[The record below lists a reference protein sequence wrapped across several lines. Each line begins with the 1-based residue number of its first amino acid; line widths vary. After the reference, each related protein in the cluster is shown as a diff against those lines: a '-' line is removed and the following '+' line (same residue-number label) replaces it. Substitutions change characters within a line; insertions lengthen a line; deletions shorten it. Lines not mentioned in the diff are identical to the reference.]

1 MNIKKMSIFFL
12 AALVSATT
20 FLSCNVKED
29 NGGGSDK
36 EPEKPTLTE
45 IKFKA
50 ELPDAPA
57 GFKTTWSAGDEI
69 VVYSV
74 KGNFTSKET
83 MKATDVTS
91 DGKTATF
98 VSSGKLLK
106 EAEYFYGMLKDCGVK
121 GFKLKQYWSTD
132 NMDRCRDAVPSV
144 TVAGCDKNDMT
155 LKFQNMFSL
164 LSMTVTNPDTKYVRV
179 SGNNGEVIN
188 KNAFIAFA
196 DYTLSDNPSPDFEST
211 VSIRKYVN
219 GAGTYHIG
227 LRPDLLLNS
236 GYTIVA
242 CDASDNVIGRI
253 ASYETLETQPGKVY
267 NAGEIEALRE
277 LSPVFDESKIALSL
291 AAISDV
297 HIEGSSD
304 AYANKFTAALN
315 QLKAKAAEN
324 DANGIDGVL
333 VAGDLIQKAEV
344 TMAQN
349 FKALYEEVF
358 NPTDVPMIYT
368 VGNHDMNPKYDWTPS
383 TVAQSVAMA
392 NTFGD
397 DYFKTDIDNTMR
409 NNYEARHCV
418 IGGYHILAVTPNG
431 DQPITY
437 SPNVITWLDQQLD
450 AITKTDPNRYVIVLT
465 HPMIYNTIYGSLL
478 GEDGGVWTSTLPN
491 YWATR
496 VLTGVLEK
504 YPQVVSFHGHLHF
517 PINDP
522 RSLWQGKW
530 TALGCGSTRYMA
542 IEPAGWE
549 GISNTPTVMND
560 ANNFSQGYLVQFD
573 VNGNMRIVKMDF
585 FNNGTI
591 GEPYVMQY
599 PDAAGANLAKYNN
612 VTRKAANQAP
622 TMSTIEAK
630 DVKDNEAAS
639 VTFAAGKD
647 DEFVHHYVI
656 TLSKGGN
663 VVATKKILADFYLHP
678 NTSEMKSSWTYGFG
692 TLSESGQY
700 TVSVVAVDSWDA
712 ESAPVTATFNCGDV
726 TPSEKVDKWVD
737 DAAGSQAISASG
749 TPTGGDGW
757 LTYADGKVSWTA
769 NTTGHPRTSTLTFEN
784 GSSFKLTQIAPAD
797 FKGGWKFTTKIFAGA
812 GASAK
817 AADPGVMSVTFVD
830 PLKPA
835 TLKDVDGVE
844 HTNNIGLKG
853 LFFDTILD
861 ACVDIN
867 YEAETARIGFFL
879 DARDGSGQA
888 VNGKYAA
895 YIPGIATRTDKAW
908 SSPWQYAE
916 TELGDP
922 DYVWFWFS
930 VSEDFNTIQY
940 TNRTENTPV
949 EFQTLTQYLNKTM
962 NQICAISVVLS
973 DTNVFNHSTVSTTGN
988 KGIGVY
994 SNVFQCNPKGHVGEF
1009 FTRK

>member
-164 LSMTVTNPDTKYVRV
+164 LSVTVTNPDTKYVRV

-267 NAGEIEALRE
+267 NAGEIEAPRE

-304 AYANKFTAALN
+304 AYANKFTSALN
-315 QLKAKAAEN
+315 QLKVKAAES
-324 DANGIDGVL
+324 DANGIDGVM
-333 VAGDLIQKAEV
+333 VVGDLIQRAEI

-349 FKALYEEVF
+349 FKALYEDVF
-358 NPTDVPMIYT
+358 KPTEVPMIYT
-368 VGNHDMNPKYDWTPS
+368 IGNHDMNPKYDWTPS

-397 DYFKTDIDNTMR
+397 EYFKTDIDNTMR

-573 VNGNMRIVKMDF
+573 VNGNMRVVKMDF

-622 TMSTIEAK
+622 TMSTIDVK
-630 DVKDNEAAS
+630 DVKEAETAS

-647 DEFVHHYVI
+647 DEFVHHYIV
-656 TLSKGGN
+656 TLFKAGN

-678 NTSEMKSSWTYGFG
+678 KTSEMKSSWTVDFG

-700 TVSVVAVDSWDA
+700 TVTVVAVDSWDA
-712 ESAPVTATFNCGDV
+712 ESAPVSATFNCGDV
-726 TPSEKVDKWVD
+726 TPSEKVELWENDKSGSRELSGPVAD
-737 DAAGSQAISASG
+737 NGKTAGVG
-749 TPTGGDGW
+749 GW
-757 LTYADGKVSWTA
+757 LSYKDGVASWTE
-769 NTTGHPRTSTLTFEN
+769 NTTGAPRTATLELSN
-784 GSSFKLTQIAPAD
+784 GSKITVNQVEAKDLAGNYTFYNYSFKAT
-797 FKGGWKFTTKIFAGA
+797 GVSNTKIVNNDKRQHETTVEFKAVENPEILNGHVHNLDLVGLYLDFAVP
-812 GASAK
+812 ASLEIV
-817 AADPGVMSVTFVD
+817 DGTPVIYTYMSLDYQKVSNGSEVACITELINTTGYGKGYFA
-830 PLKPA
+830 PLKFG
-835 TLKDVDGVE
+835 VDGCN
-844 HTNNIGLKG
+844 HAWIGWG
-853 LFFDTILD
+853 
-861 ACVDIN
+861 VDDIFGSPKFG
-867 YEAETARIGFFL
+867 IGTGAQRL
-879 DARDGSGQA
+879 
-888 VNGKYAA
+888 
-895 YIPGIATRTDKAW
+895 
-908 SSPWQYAE
+908 
-916 TELGDP
+916 
-922 DYVWFWFS
+922 
-930 VSEDFNTIQY
+930 VSEGMYCCGFSFVTKGYKEGGYTTIYQFNYNNKWTY
-940 TNRTENTPV
+940 NGTNGGGY
-949 EFQTLTQYLNKTM
+949 FAK
-962 NQICAISVVLS
+962 
-973 DTNVFNHSTVSTTGN
+973 
-988 KGIGVY
+988 K
-994 SNVFQCNPKGHVGEF
+994 
-1009 FTRK
+1009 

>member
-1 MNIKKMSIFFL
+1 M
-12 AALVSATT
+12 VSATT

-164 LSMTVTNPDTKYVRV
+164 LSVTVTNPDTKYVRV

-267 NAGEIEALRE
+267 NAGEIEAPRE

-549 GISNTPTVMND
+549 GISSTPTVMND

-622 TMSTIEAK
+622 TMSTIEVK
-630 DVKDNEAAS
+630 DVKEAETAS

-647 DEFVHHYVI
+647 DEFVHHYIV
-656 TLSKGGN
+656 TLSKAGN

-692 TLSESGQY
+692 ALESGQY

-812 GASAK
+812 GASVK

-908 SSPWQYAE
+908 ASPWQYAE

-922 DYVWFWFS
+922 DYVWFWFTI
-930 VSEDFNTIQY
+930 SEDFNTIMY
-940 TNRTENTPV
+940 TNRTEKTPV

-994 SNVFQCNPKGHVGEF
+994 TNVFQCNPKGNVGEF

>member
-164 LSMTVTNPDTKYVRV
+164 LSVTVTNPDTKYVRV

-267 NAGEIEALRE
+267 NAGEIEAPRE

-549 GISNTPTVMND
+549 GISSTPTVMND

-622 TMSTIEAK
+622 TMSTIDVK
-630 DVKDNEAAS
+630 DVKEAETAS

-647 DEFVHHYVI
+647 DEFVHHYIV
-656 TLSKGGN
+656 TLSKAGN

-678 NTSEMKSSWTYGFG
+678 KTSEMKSSWTVDFG

-700 TVSVVAVDSWDA
+700 TVTVVAVDSWDA
-712 ESAPVTATFNCGDV
+712 ESAPVSATFNCGDV
-726 TPSEKVDKWVD
+726 TPSEKVELWENDKSGSRELSGPVAD
-737 DAAGSQAISASG
+737 NGKTAGVG
-749 TPTGGDGW
+749 GW
-757 LTYADGKVSWTA
+757 LSYKDGVASWTE
-769 NTTGHPRTSTLTFEN
+769 NTTGAPRTATLELSN
-784 GSSFKLTQIAPAD
+784 GSKITVNQVEAKDLAGNYTFYNYSFKTT
-797 FKGGWKFTTKIFAGA
+797 GVSNTKIVNQNGRQHETAVEFKTVASPETINGHVHNLDLVGLYLDFAVP
-812 GASAK
+812 ASFEIVNGT
-817 AADPGVMSVTFVD
+817 PVLYTYMSLDYQKVSNGTEVACITQLTNTVTYGSHNFA
-830 PLKPA
+830 PLKFGVNDCNYA
-835 TLKDVDGVE
+835 WIGWGLYDVFG
-844 HTNNIGLKG
+844 TPKFGLG
-853 LFFDTILD
+853 TGDQRLVSTGMY
-861 ACVDIN
+861 CC
-867 YEAETARIGFFL
+867 GFSFVV
-879 DARDGSGQA
+879 RGYA
-888 VNGKYAA
+888 VGKYATI
-895 YIPGIATRTDKAW
+895 Y
-908 SSPWQYAE
+908 Q
-916 TELGDP
+916 
-922 DYVWFWFS
+922 
-930 VSEDFNTIQY
+930 FNYNNSWTY
-940 TNRTENTPV
+940 NGT
-949 EFQTLTQYLNKTM
+949 
-962 NQICAISVVLS
+962 
-973 DTNVFNHSTVSTTGN
+973 
-988 KGIGVY
+988 KGGGY
-994 SNVFQCNPKGHVGEF
+994 FAK
-1009 FTRK
+1009 K

>member
-1 MNIKKMSIFFL
+1 MSIFFL

-91 DGKTATF
+91 DGKIATF
-98 VSSGKLLK
+98 VSTGKLLK
-106 EAEYFYGMLKDCGVK
+106 EAEYFYGMLKDCGIK

-164 LSMTVTNPDTKYVRV
+164 LSVTVTNPDTKYVKV

-242 CDASDNVIGRI
+242 CDASDNVIGRV
-253 ASYETLETQPGKVY
+253 ASYETLETEPGKVY
-267 NAGEIEALRE
+267 NAGEIEAPHE

-315 QLKAKAAEN
+315 QLKAKAAES

-333 VAGDLIQKAEV
+333 VVGDLIQRAEI

-349 FKALYEEVF
+349 FKALYEDVF
-358 NPTDVPMIYT
+358 KPTEVPMIYT
-368 VGNHDMNPKYDWTPS
+368 IGNHDMNPKYDWTPS

-397 DYFKTDIDNTMR
+397 EYFKTDIDNTMR

-549 GISNTPTVMND
+549 GISSTPTVMND

-656 TLSKGGN
+656 TLSKAGN
-663 VVATKKILADFYLHP
+663 VAATKKILADFYLHP
-678 NTSEMKSSWTYGFG
+678 KTSEMKSSWTVDFG

-700 TVSVVAVDSWDA
+700 TVTVVAVDSWDA
-712 ESAPVTATFNCGDV
+712 ESAPVSATFNCGDV
-726 TPSEKVDKWVD
+726 TPSEKVELWENDKSGSRELSGPVAD
-737 DAAGSQAISASG
+737 NGKTAGVG
-749 TPTGGDGW
+749 GW
-757 LTYADGKVSWTA
+757 LSYKDGVASWTE
-769 NTTGHPRTSTLTFEN
+769 NTTGAPRTATLELSN
-784 GSSFKLTQIAPAD
+784 GSKITVNQVEAKDLAGNYTFYNYSFKAT
-797 FKGGWKFTTKIFAGA
+797 GVSNTKIVNNDKRQHETTVEFKAVENPEILNGHVHNLDLVGLYLDFAVP
-812 GASAK
+812 ASLEIV
-817 AADPGVMSVTFVD
+817 DGTPVIYTYMSLDYQKVSNGSEVACITELTNTTGYGKGYFA
-830 PLKPA
+830 PLKFG
-835 TLKDVDGVE
+835 VDGCN
-844 HTNNIGLKG
+844 HAWIGWG
-853 LFFDTILD
+853 
-861 ACVDIN
+861 VDDIFGSPKFG
-867 YEAETARIGFFL
+867 IGTGAQRL
-879 DARDGSGQA
+879 
-888 VNGKYAA
+888 
-895 YIPGIATRTDKAW
+895 
-908 SSPWQYAE
+908 
-916 TELGDP
+916 
-922 DYVWFWFS
+922 
-930 VSEDFNTIQY
+930 VSEGMYCCGFSFVTKGYKEGGYTTIYQFNYNNKWTY
-940 TNRTENTPV
+940 NGTNGGGY
-949 EFQTLTQYLNKTM
+949 FAK
-962 NQICAISVVLS
+962 
-973 DTNVFNHSTVSTTGN
+973 
-988 KGIGVY
+988 K
-994 SNVFQCNPKGHVGEF
+994 
-1009 FTRK
+1009 

>member
-1 MNIKKMSIFFL
+1 MSIFFL

-98 VSSGKLLK
+98 VSTGKLLK

-164 LSMTVTNPDTKYVRV
+164 LSVTVTNPDTKYVRV

-267 NAGEIEALRE
+267 NAGEIEAPRE

-304 AYANKFTAALN
+304 AYANKFTSALN
-315 QLKAKAAEN
+315 QLKVKAAES
-324 DANGIDGVL
+324 DANGIDGVM
-333 VAGDLIQKAEV
+333 VVGDLIQRAEI

-349 FKALYEEVF
+349 FKALYEDVF
-358 NPTDVPMIYT
+358 KPTEVPMIYT
-368 VGNHDMNPKYDWTPS
+368 IGNHDMNPKYDWTPS

-397 DYFKTDIDNTMR
+397 EYFKTDIDNTMR

-549 GISNTPTVMND
+549 GISSTPTVMND

-622 TMSTIEAK
+622 TMSTIDVE
-630 DVKDNEAAS
+630 DVKEAETAS

-647 DEFVHHYVI
+647 DEFVHHYIV
-656 TLSKGGN
+656 TLSKAGN

-678 NTSEMKSSWTYGFG
+678 KTSEMKSSWTVDFG

-700 TVSVVAVDSWDA
+700 TVTVVAVDSWDA
-712 ESAPVTATFNCGDV
+712 ESAPVSATFNCGDV
-726 TPSEKVDKWVD
+726 TPSEKVELWKDDKSGSRELSGPVAD
-737 DAAGSQAISASG
+737 NGKTAGVG
-749 TPTGGDGW
+749 GW
-757 LTYADGKVSWTA
+757 LSYKDGVASWTE
-769 NTTGHPRTSTLTFEN
+769 NTTGAPRTATLELSN
-784 GSSFKLTQIAPAD
+784 GSKITVNQVEAKDLAGNYTFYNYSFKAT
-797 FKGGWKFTTKIFAGA
+797 GVSNTKIVNNDKRQHETTVEFKAVENPEILNGHVHNLDLVGLYLDFAVP
-812 GASAK
+812 ASLEIV
-817 AADPGVMSVTFVD
+817 DGTPVIYTYMSLDYQKVSNGSEVACITELTNTTGYGKGYFA
-830 PLKPA
+830 PLKFG
-835 TLKDVDGVE
+835 VDGCN
-844 HTNNIGLKG
+844 HAWIGWGVDDIFGSPKFG
-853 LFFDTILD
+853 LGTGAQRL
-861 ACVDIN
+861 
-867 YEAETARIGFFL
+867 
-879 DARDGSGQA
+879 
-888 VNGKYAA
+888 
-895 YIPGIATRTDKAW
+895 
-908 SSPWQYAE
+908 
-916 TELGDP
+916 
-922 DYVWFWFS
+922 
-930 VSEDFNTIQY
+930 VSEGMYCCGFSFVTKGYKEGGYTTIYQFNYNNKWTY
-940 TNRTENTPV
+940 NGTNGGGY
-949 EFQTLTQYLNKTM
+949 FAK
-962 NQICAISVVLS
+962 
-973 DTNVFNHSTVSTTGN
+973 
-988 KGIGVY
+988 K
-994 SNVFQCNPKGHVGEF
+994 
-1009 FTRK
+1009 

>member
-1 MNIKKMSIFFL
+1 MSIFFL

-98 VSSGKLLK
+98 VSTGKLLK
-106 EAEYFYGMLKDCGVK
+106 EAEYFYGMLKDCGIK

-164 LSMTVTNPDTKYVRV
+164 LSVTVTNPDTKYVKV

-267 NAGEIEALRE
+267 NAGEIEAPRE

-304 AYANKFTAALN
+304 AYANKFTSALN
-315 QLKAKAAEN
+315 QLKVKAAES
-324 DANGIDGVL
+324 DANGIDGVM
-333 VAGDLIQKAEV
+333 VVGDLIQRAEI

-349 FKALYEEVF
+349 FKALYEDVF
-358 NPTDVPMIYT
+358 KPTEVPMIYT
-368 VGNHDMNPKYDWTPS
+368 IGNHDMNPKYDWTPS

-397 DYFKTDIDNTMR
+397 EYFKTDIDNTMR

-549 GISNTPTVMND
+549 GISSTPTVMND

-726 TPSEKVDKWVD
+726 TPSEKVELWEDDKSGSRELSGPVAD
-737 DAAGSQAISASG
+737 NGKTAGVG
-749 TPTGGDGW
+749 GW
-757 LTYADGKVSWTA
+757 LSYKDGVAYWTE
-769 NTTGHPRTSTLTFEN
+769 NTTGAPRTATLELSN
-784 GSSFKLTQIAPAD
+784 GSKITVNQVEAKDLAGNYTFYNYSFKAT
-797 FKGGWKFTTKIFAGA
+797 GVSNTKIVNNDKRQHETTVEFKAVENPEILNGHVHNLDLVGMYLDFAVP
-812 GASAK
+812 ASLEIV
-817 AADPGVMSVTFVD
+817 DGTPVIYTYMSLDYQKVSNGSEVACITELTNTTGYGKGYFA
-830 PLKPA
+830 PLKFG
-835 TLKDVDGVE
+835 VDGCN
-844 HTNNIGLKG
+844 HAWIGWGVDDIFGSPKFG
-853 LFFDTILD
+853 LGTGAQRL
-861 ACVDIN
+861 
-867 YEAETARIGFFL
+867 
-879 DARDGSGQA
+879 
-888 VNGKYAA
+888 
-895 YIPGIATRTDKAW
+895 
-908 SSPWQYAE
+908 
-916 TELGDP
+916 
-922 DYVWFWFS
+922 
-930 VSEDFNTIQY
+930 VSEGMYCCGFSFVTKGYKEGGYTTIYQFNYNNKWTY
-940 TNRTENTPV
+940 NGTNGGGY
-949 EFQTLTQYLNKTM
+949 FAK
-962 NQICAISVVLS
+962 
-973 DTNVFNHSTVSTTGN
+973 
-988 KGIGVY
+988 K
-994 SNVFQCNPKGHVGEF
+994 
-1009 FTRK
+1009 

>member
-1 MNIKKMSIFFL
+1 MNIKKMSIFIL

-98 VSSGKLLK
+98 VSTGKLLK

-164 LSMTVTNPDTKYVRV
+164 LSVTVTNPDTKYVRV

-267 NAGEIEALRE
+267 NAGEIEAPRE

-304 AYANKFTAALN
+304 AYANKFTSALN
-315 QLKAKAAEN
+315 QLKVKAAES
-324 DANGIDGVL
+324 DANGIDGVM
-333 VAGDLIQKAEV
+333 VVGDLIQRAEI
-344 TMAQN
+344 TMTQN
-349 FKALYEEVF
+349 FKALYEDVF
-358 NPTDVPMIYT
+358 KPTEVPMIYT
-368 VGNHDMNPKYDWTPS
+368 IGNHDMNPKYDWTPS

-549 GISNTPTVMND
+549 GISSTPTVMND

-622 TMSTIEAK
+622 TMSTIDVK
-630 DVKDNEAAS
+630 DVKEAETAS

-647 DEFVHHYVI
+647 DEFVHHYIV
-656 TLSKGGN
+656 TLSKAGN

-678 NTSEMKSSWTYGFG
+678 KTSEMKSSWTVDFG

-700 TVSVVAVDSWDA
+700 TVTVVAVDSWDA
-712 ESAPVTATFNCGDV
+712 ESAPVSATFNCGDV
-726 TPSEKVDKWVD
+726 TPSEKVELWKDDKSGSRELSGPVAD
-737 DAAGSQAISASG
+737 NGKTAGVG
-749 TPTGGDGW
+749 GW
-757 LTYADGKVSWTA
+757 LSYKDGVASWTE
-769 NTTGHPRTSTLTFEN
+769 NTTGAPRTATLELSN
-784 GSSFKLTQIAPAD
+784 GSKITVNQVEAKDLAGNYTFYNYSFKAT
-797 FKGGWKFTTKIFAGA
+797 GVSNTKIVNNDKRQHETTVEFKAVENPEILHGHVHNLDLVGLYLDFAVP
-812 GASAK
+812 ASLEIV
-817 AADPGVMSVTFVD
+817 DGTPVIYTYMSLDYQKVSNGSEVACITELTNTTGYGKGYFA
-830 PLKPA
+830 PLKFG
-835 TLKDVDGVE
+835 VDGCN
-844 HTNNIGLKG
+844 HAWIGWG
-853 LFFDTILD
+853 
-861 ACVDIN
+861 VDDIFGSPKFG
-867 YEAETARIGFFL
+867 IGTGTQRL
-879 DARDGSGQA
+879 
-888 VNGKYAA
+888 
-895 YIPGIATRTDKAW
+895 
-908 SSPWQYAE
+908 
-916 TELGDP
+916 
-922 DYVWFWFS
+922 
-930 VSEDFNTIQY
+930 VSEGMYCCGFSFVTKGYKEGGYTTIYQFNYNNKWTY
-940 TNRTENTPV
+940 NGTNGGGY
-949 EFQTLTQYLNKTM
+949 FAK
-962 NQICAISVVLS
+962 
-973 DTNVFNHSTVSTTGN
+973 
-988 KGIGVY
+988 K
-994 SNVFQCNPKGHVGEF
+994 
-1009 FTRK
+1009 

>member
-1 MNIKKMSIFFL
+1 MSIFIL

-57 GFKTTWSAGDEI
+57 GFKTTWSEGDEI

-74 KGNFTSKET
+74 EGNFTSKET

-98 VSSGKLLK
+98 VSTGKLLK
-106 EAEYFYGMLKDCGVK
+106 EAEYFYGMLKDCGIK

-164 LSMTVTNPDTKYVRV
+164 LSVTVTNPDTKYVKV

-267 NAGEIEALRE
+267 NAGEIEAPRE

-304 AYANKFTAALN
+304 AYANKFTSALN
-315 QLKAKAAEN
+315 QLKVKAAES
-324 DANGIDGVL
+324 DANGIDGVM
-333 VAGDLIQKAEV
+333 VVGDLIQRAEI

-349 FKALYEEVF
+349 FKALYEDVF
-358 NPTDVPMIYT
+358 KPTEVPMIYT
-368 VGNHDMNPKYDWTPS
+368 IGNHDMNPKYDWTPS

-397 DYFKTDIDNTMR
+397 EYFKTDIDNTMR

-549 GISNTPTVMND
+549 GISSTPTVMND

-622 TMSTIEAK
+622 TMSTIDVE
-630 DVKDNEAAS
+630 DVKEAETAS

-647 DEFVHHYVI
+647 DEFVHHYIV
-656 TLSKGGN
+656 TLSKAGN

-678 NTSEMKSSWTYGFG
+678 KTSEMKSSWTVDFG

-700 TVSVVAVDSWDA
+700 TVTVVAVDSWDA
-712 ESAPVTATFNCGDV
+712 ESAPVSATFNCGDV
-726 TPSEKVDKWVD
+726 TPSEKVELWKDDKSGSRELSGPVAD
-737 DAAGSQAISASG
+737 NGKTAGVG
-749 TPTGGDGW
+749 GW
-757 LTYADGKVSWTA
+757 LSYKDGVASWTE
-769 NTTGHPRTSTLTFEN
+769 NTTGAPRTATLELSN
-784 GSSFKLTQIAPAD
+784 GSKITVNQVEAKDLAGNYTFYNYSFKAT
-797 FKGGWKFTTKIFAGA
+797 GVSNTKIVNNDKRQHETTVEFKAVENPEILNGHVHNLDLVGLYLDFAVP
-812 GASAK
+812 ASLEIV
-817 AADPGVMSVTFVD
+817 DGTPVIYTYMSLDYQKVSNGSEVACITELTNTTGYGKGYFA
-830 PLKPA
+830 PLKFG
-835 TLKDVDGVE
+835 VDGCN
-844 HTNNIGLKG
+844 HAWIGWGVDDIFGSPKFG
-853 LFFDTILD
+853 LGTGAQRL
-861 ACVDIN
+861 
-867 YEAETARIGFFL
+867 
-879 DARDGSGQA
+879 
-888 VNGKYAA
+888 
-895 YIPGIATRTDKAW
+895 
-908 SSPWQYAE
+908 
-916 TELGDP
+916 
-922 DYVWFWFS
+922 
-930 VSEDFNTIQY
+930 VSEGMYCCGFSFVTKGYKEGGYTTIYQFNYNNKWTY
-940 TNRTENTPV
+940 NGTNGGGY
-949 EFQTLTQYLNKTM
+949 FAK
-962 NQICAISVVLS
+962 
-973 DTNVFNHSTVSTTGN
+973 
-988 KGIGVY
+988 K
-994 SNVFQCNPKGHVGEF
+994 
-1009 FTRK
+1009 

>member
-164 LSMTVTNPDTKYVRV
+164 LSVTVTNPDTKYVWV

-267 NAGEIEALRE
+267 NAGEIEAPRE

-397 DYFKTDIDNTMR
+397 EYFKTDIDNTMR

-549 GISNTPTVMND
+549 GISSTPTVMND

-573 VNGNMRIVKMDF
+573 VNGNMRIVRMDF

-630 DVKDNEAAS
+630 DVKDTDAAS

-647 DEFVHHYVI
+647 DEFVHHYIV
-656 TLSKGGN
+656 TLSKAGN

-692 TLSESGQY
+692 ALESGQY

-908 SSPWQYAE
+908 ASPWQYAE

-922 DYVWFWFS
+922 DYVWFWFTI
-930 VSEDFNTIQY
+930 SEDFNTIMY
-940 TNRTENTPV
+940 TNRTEKTPV

>member
-1 MNIKKMSIFFL
+1 MSIFFL

-164 LSMTVTNPDTKYVRV
+164 LSVTVTNPDTKYVRV

-267 NAGEIEALRE
+267 NAGEIEAPRE

-304 AYANKFTAALN
+304 AYANKFTSALN
-315 QLKAKAAEN
+315 QLKVKAAES
-324 DANGIDGVL
+324 DANGIDGVM
-333 VAGDLIQKAEV
+333 VVGDLIQRAEI

-349 FKALYEEVF
+349 FKALYEDVF
-358 NPTDVPMIYT
+358 KPTEVPMIYT
-368 VGNHDMNPKYDWTPS
+368 IGNHDMNPKYDWTPS

-397 DYFKTDIDNTMR
+397 EYFKTDIDNTMR

-573 VNGNMRIVKMDF
+573 VNGNMRVVKMDF

-726 TPSEKVDKWVD
+726 TPSEKVELWEDDKSGSRELSGPVAD
-737 DAAGSQAISASG
+737 NGKTAGVG
-749 TPTGGDGW
+749 GW
-757 LTYADGKVSWTA
+757 LSYKDGVAYWTE
-769 NTTGHPRTSTLTFEN
+769 NTTGAPRTATLELSN
-784 GSSFKLTQIAPAD
+784 GSKITVNQVEAKDLAGNYTFYNYSFKAT
-797 FKGGWKFTTKIFAGA
+797 GVSNTKIVNNDKRQHETTVEFKAVENPEILNGHVHNLDLVGMYLDFAVP
-812 GASAK
+812 ASLEIV
-817 AADPGVMSVTFVD
+817 DGTPVIYTYMSLDYQKVSNGSEVACITELTNTTGYGKGYFA
-830 PLKPA
+830 PLKFG
-835 TLKDVDGVE
+835 VDGCN
-844 HTNNIGLKG
+844 HAWIGWGVDDIFGSPKFG
-853 LFFDTILD
+853 LGTGAQRL
-861 ACVDIN
+861 
-867 YEAETARIGFFL
+867 
-879 DARDGSGQA
+879 
-888 VNGKYAA
+888 
-895 YIPGIATRTDKAW
+895 
-908 SSPWQYAE
+908 
-916 TELGDP
+916 
-922 DYVWFWFS
+922 
-930 VSEDFNTIQY
+930 VSEGMYCCGFSFVTKGYKEGGYTTIYQFNYNNKWTY
-940 TNRTENTPV
+940 NGTNGGGY
-949 EFQTLTQYLNKTM
+949 FAK
-962 NQICAISVVLS
+962 
-973 DTNVFNHSTVSTTGN
+973 
-988 KGIGVY
+988 K
-994 SNVFQCNPKGHVGEF
+994 
-1009 FTRK
+1009 

>member
-1 MNIKKMSIFFL
+1 MSIFFL

-98 VSSGKLLK
+98 VSTGKLLK
-106 EAEYFYGMLKDCGVK
+106 EAEYFYGMLKDCGIK

-164 LSMTVTNPDTKYVRV
+164 LSVTVTNPDTKYVKV

-267 NAGEIEALRE
+267 NAGEIEAPRE

-304 AYANKFTAALN
+304 AYANKFTSALN
-315 QLKAKAAEN
+315 QLKVKAAES
-324 DANGIDGVL
+324 DANGIDGVM
-333 VAGDLIQKAEV
+333 VVGDLIQRAEI

-349 FKALYEEVF
+349 FKALYEDVF
-358 NPTDVPMIYT
+358 KPTEVPMIYT
-368 VGNHDMNPKYDWTPS
+368 IGNHDMNPKYDWTPS

-397 DYFKTDIDNTMR
+397 EYFKTDIDNTMR

-549 GISNTPTVMND
+549 GISSTPTVMND

-630 DVKDNEAAS
+630 DVKEAETAS

-647 DEFVHHYVI
+647 DEFVHHYIV
-656 TLSKGGN
+656 TLSKAGN

-678 NTSEMKSSWTYGFG
+678 KTSEMKSSWTVDFG

-700 TVSVVAVDSWDA
+700 TVTVVAVDSWDA
-712 ESAPVTATFNCGDV
+712 ESAPVSATFNCGDV
-726 TPSEKVDKWVD
+726 TPSEKVELWKDDKSGSRELSGPVAD
-737 DAAGSQAISASG
+737 NGKTAGVG
-749 TPTGGDGW
+749 GW
-757 LTYADGKVSWTA
+757 LSYKDGVASWTE
-769 NTTGHPRTSTLTFEN
+769 NTTGAPRTATLELSN
-784 GSSFKLTQIAPAD
+784 GSKITVNQVEAKDLAGNYTFYNYSFKAT
-797 FKGGWKFTTKIFAGA
+797 GVSNTKIVNNGKRQHETTVEFKAVENPEILNGHVHNLDLVGLYLDFAVP
-812 GASAK
+812 ASLEIV
-817 AADPGVMSVTFVD
+817 DGTPVIYTYMSLDYQKVSNGSEVACITELTNTTGYGKGYFA
-830 PLKPA
+830 PLKFG
-835 TLKDVDGVE
+835 VDGCN
-844 HTNNIGLKG
+844 HAWIGWG
-853 LFFDTILD
+853 
-861 ACVDIN
+861 VDDIFGSPKFG
-867 YEAETARIGFFL
+867 IGTSAQRL
-879 DARDGSGQA
+879 
-888 VNGKYAA
+888 
-895 YIPGIATRTDKAW
+895 
-908 SSPWQYAE
+908 
-916 TELGDP
+916 
-922 DYVWFWFS
+922 
-930 VSEDFNTIQY
+930 VSEGMYCCGFSFVTKGYKEGGYTTIYPFNYNNKWTY
-940 TNRTENTPV
+940 NGTNGGGY
-949 EFQTLTQYLNKTM
+949 FAK
-962 NQICAISVVLS
+962 
-973 DTNVFNHSTVSTTGN
+973 
-988 KGIGVY
+988 K
-994 SNVFQCNPKGHVGEF
+994 
-1009 FTRK
+1009 

>member
-164 LSMTVTNPDTKYVRV
+164 LSVTVTNPDTKYVRV

-267 NAGEIEALRE
+267 NAGEIEAPRE

-368 VGNHDMNPKYDWTPS
+368 IGNHDMNPKYDWTPS

-397 DYFKTDIDNTMR
+397 EYFKTDIDNTMR

-549 GISNTPTVMND
+549 GISSTPTVMND

-573 VNGNMRIVKMDF
+573 VNGNMRIVRMDF

-630 DVKDNEAAS
+630 DVKDTDAAS

-647 DEFVHHYVI
+647 DEFVHHYIV
-656 TLSKGGN
+656 TLSKAGN

-692 TLSESGQY
+692 ALESGQY

-726 TPSEKVDKWVD
+726 TPSEKIDKWVD

-797 FKGGWKFTTKIFAGA
+797 FKGGWKFTSKIFAGA

-908 SSPWQYAE
+908 ASPWQYAE

-922 DYVWFWFS
+922 DYVWFWFTI
-930 VSEDFNTIQY
+930 SEDFNTIMY
-940 TNRTENTPV
+940 TNRTEKTPV
-949 EFQTLTQYLNKTM
+949 EFQTLTQYSNKTM

-994 SNVFQCNPKGHVGEF
+994 TNVFQCNPKGNVGEF

>member
-164 LSMTVTNPDTKYVRV
+164 LSVTVTNPDTKYVRV

-267 NAGEIEALRE
+267 NAGEIEAPRE

-573 VNGNMRIVKMDF
+573 VNGNMRVVKMDF

-678 NTSEMKSSWTYGFG
+678 NTSEMKSSWTVDFG

-700 TVSVVAVDSWDA
+700 TVTVVAVDSWDA

-726 TPSEKVDKWVD
+726 TPSEKVELWKDDKSGSRELSGPVAD
-737 DAAGSQAISASG
+737 NGKTAGVG
-749 TPTGGDGW
+749 GW
-757 LTYADGKVSWTA
+757 LSYKDGVASWTE
-769 NTTGHPRTSTLTFEN
+769 NTTGAPRTATLELSN
-784 GSSFKLTQIAPAD
+784 GSKITVNQVEAKDLAGNYTFYNYSFKAT
-797 FKGGWKFTTKIFAGA
+797 GVSNTKIVNNDKRQHETTVEFKAVENPEILNGHVHNLDLVGLYLDFAVP
-812 GASAK
+812 ASLEIV
-817 AADPGVMSVTFVD
+817 DGTPVIYTYMSLDYQKVSNGSEVACITELTNTTGYGKGYFA
-830 PLKPA
+830 PLKFG
-835 TLKDVDGVE
+835 VDGCN
-844 HTNNIGLKG
+844 HAWIGWGVDDIFGSPKFG
-853 LFFDTILD
+853 LGTGAQRL
-861 ACVDIN
+861 
-867 YEAETARIGFFL
+867 
-879 DARDGSGQA
+879 
-888 VNGKYAA
+888 
-895 YIPGIATRTDKAW
+895 
-908 SSPWQYAE
+908 
-916 TELGDP
+916 
-922 DYVWFWFS
+922 
-930 VSEDFNTIQY
+930 VSEGMYCCGFSFVTKGYEEGGYTTIYQFNYNNKWTY
-940 TNRTENTPV
+940 NGTNGGGY
-949 EFQTLTQYLNKTM
+949 FAK
-962 NQICAISVVLS
+962 
-973 DTNVFNHSTVSTTGN
+973 
-988 KGIGVY
+988 K
-994 SNVFQCNPKGHVGEF
+994 
-1009 FTRK
+1009 

>member
-1 MNIKKMSIFFL
+1 MSIFFL

-164 LSMTVTNPDTKYVRV
+164 LSVTVTNPDTKYVRV

-267 NAGEIEALRE
+267 NAGEIEAPRE

-304 AYANKFTAALN
+304 AYANKFTSALN
-315 QLKAKAAEN
+315 QLKVKAAES
-324 DANGIDGVL
+324 DANGIDGVM
-333 VAGDLIQKAEV
+333 VVGDLIQRAEI

-349 FKALYEEVF
+349 FKALYEDVF
-358 NPTDVPMIYT
+358 KPTEVPMIYT
-368 VGNHDMNPKYDWTPS
+368 IGNHDMNPKYDWTPS

-397 DYFKTDIDNTMR
+397 EYFKTDIDNTMR

-549 GISNTPTVMND
+549 GISSTPTVMND

-622 TMSTIEAK
+622 TMSTIDVK
-630 DVKDNEAAS
+630 DVKEAETAS

-647 DEFVHHYVI
+647 DEFVHHYIV
-656 TLSKGGN
+656 TLSKAGN

-678 NTSEMKSSWTYGFG
+678 KTSEMKSSWTVDFG

-700 TVSVVAVDSWDA
+700 TVTVVAVDSWDA
-712 ESAPVTATFNCGDV
+712 ESAPVSATFNCGDV
-726 TPSEKVDKWVD
+726 TPSEKVELWKDDKSGSRELSGPVAD
-737 DAAGSQAISASG
+737 NGKTAGVG
-749 TPTGGDGW
+749 GW
-757 LTYADGKVSWTA
+757 LSYKDGVASWTE
-769 NTTGHPRTSTLTFEN
+769 NTTGAPRTATLELSN
-784 GSSFKLTQIAPAD
+784 GSKITVNQVEAKDLAGNYTFYNYSFKTT
-797 FKGGWKFTTKIFAGA
+797 GVSNTKIVNNGKRQHETTVEFKAVENPEILNGHVHNLDLVGLYLDFAVP
-812 GASAK
+812 ASLEIV
-817 AADPGVMSVTFVD
+817 DGTPVIYTYMSLDYQKVSNGTEVACITELTNTTGYGTGYYA
-830 PLKPA
+830 PLKFG
-835 TLKDVDGVE
+835 VDGCN
-844 HTNNIGLKG
+844 HAWIGWG
-853 LFFDTILD
+853 
-861 ACVDIN
+861 VDDIFGSPKFG
-867 YEAETARIGFFL
+867 IGTGTQRL
-879 DARDGSGQA
+879 
-888 VNGKYAA
+888 
-895 YIPGIATRTDKAW
+895 
-908 SSPWQYAE
+908 
-916 TELGDP
+916 
-922 DYVWFWFS
+922 
-930 VSEDFNTIQY
+930 VSEGMYCCGFSFVTKGYKESGYTTIYQFNYNNKWTY
-940 TNRTENTPV
+940 NGTNGGGY
-949 EFQTLTQYLNKTM
+949 FAK
-962 NQICAISVVLS
+962 
-973 DTNVFNHSTVSTTGN
+973 
-988 KGIGVY
+988 K
-994 SNVFQCNPKGHVGEF
+994 
-1009 FTRK
+1009 

>member
-1 MNIKKMSIFFL
+1 MSIFFL

-164 LSMTVTNPDTKYVRV
+164 LSVTVTNPDTKYVRV

-267 NAGEIEALRE
+267 NAGEIEAPRE

-549 GISNTPTVMND
+549 GISSTPTVMND

-712 ESAPVTATFNCGDV
+712 ESAPVSATFNCGDV
-726 TPSEKVDKWVD
+726 APSEKVELWKDDKSGSRELSGPVAD
-737 DAAGSQAISASG
+737 NGKTAGVG
-749 TPTGGDGW
+749 GW
-757 LTYADGKVSWTA
+757 LSYKDGVASWTE
-769 NTTGHPRTSTLTFEN
+769 NTTGAPRTATLELSN
-784 GSSFKLTQIAPAD
+784 GSKITVNQVEAKDLAGDYTFYNYSFNTT
-797 FKGGWKFTTKIFAGA
+797 GVSNTKIVNNGKRQHETTVEFKAVENPEILNGHVHNLDLVGLYLDFAVP
-812 GASAK
+812 ASLEIV
-817 AADPGVMSVTFVD
+817 DGTPVIYTYMSLDYQKVSNGTEVACITELTNTTGYGTGYFA
-830 PLKPA
+830 PLKFG
-835 TLKDVDGVE
+835 VDDCNHAWIGWGVDDIFGAPKFG
-844 HTNNIGLKG
+844 IGTGTQRL
-853 LFFDTILD
+853 
-861 ACVDIN
+861 
-867 YEAETARIGFFL
+867 
-879 DARDGSGQA
+879 
-888 VNGKYAA
+888 
-895 YIPGIATRTDKAW
+895 
-908 SSPWQYAE
+908 
-916 TELGDP
+916 
-922 DYVWFWFS
+922 
-930 VSEDFNTIQY
+930 VSEGMYCCGFSFVTKGYKEGGYTTIYQFNYNNKWTY
-940 TNRTENTPV
+940 NGTNGGGY
-949 EFQTLTQYLNKTM
+949 FAK
-962 NQICAISVVLS
+962 
-973 DTNVFNHSTVSTTGN
+973 
-988 KGIGVY
+988 K
-994 SNVFQCNPKGHVGEF
+994 
-1009 FTRK
+1009 

>member
-1 MNIKKMSIFFL
+1 MSIFFL

-164 LSMTVTNPDTKYVRV
+164 LSVTVTNPDTKYVRV

-267 NAGEIEALRE
+267 NAGEIEAPRE

-304 AYANKFTAALN
+304 AYANKFTSALN
-315 QLKAKAAEN
+315 QLKVKAAES
-324 DANGIDGVL
+324 DANGIDGVM
-333 VAGDLIQKAEV
+333 VVGDLIQRAEI

-349 FKALYEEVF
+349 FKALYEDVF
-358 NPTDVPMIYT
+358 KPTEVPMIYT
-368 VGNHDMNPKYDWTPS
+368 IGNHDMNPKYDWTPS

-397 DYFKTDIDNTMR
+397 EYFKTDIDNTMR

-549 GISNTPTVMND
+549 GISSTPTVMND

-678 NTSEMKSSWTYGFG
+678 KTSEMKSSWTVDFG

-700 TVSVVAVDSWDA
+700 TVTVVAVDSWDA
-712 ESAPVTATFNCGDV
+712 ESAPVSATFNCGDV
-726 TPSEKVDKWVD
+726 TPSEKVELWEDDKSGSRELSGPVAD
-737 DAAGSQAISASG
+737 NGKTAGVGGWLSYKDGVASWTENTTGAPRTATLELSNGSKITVNQVEAKDLAGNYTFYNYSFKATGVSNTTVVNHAGRQYETAVEFKAVNNPETINGHIHNLDLIGLYLDFVVPASFEIVNG
-749 TPTGGDGW
+749 TPT
-757 LTYADGKVSWTA
+757 LYTYMSLDYQKVS
-769 NTTGHPRTSTLTFEN
+769 N
-784 GSSFKLTQIAPAD
+784 GSEIACITELTNS
-797 FKGGWKFTTKIFAGA
+797 TTYKTGYFA
-812 GASAK
+812 
-817 AADPGVMSVTFVD
+817 
-830 PLKPA
+830 PLKF
-835 TLKDVDGVE
+835 GVGDC
-844 HTNNIGLKG
+844 NYAWIGWGLDDLFGTPKFGIGTPSQRLVSAGMYCCGFSFVVKG
-853 LFFDTILD
+853 
-861 ACVDIN
+861 
-867 YEAETARIGFFL
+867 Y
-879 DARDGSGQA
+879 A
-888 VNGKYAA
+888 VGKYATI
-895 YIPGIATRTDKAW
+895 Y
-908 SSPWQYAE
+908 Q
-916 TELGDP
+916 
-922 DYVWFWFS
+922 
-930 VSEDFNTIQY
+930 FNYNNSWTY
-940 TNRTENTPV
+940 NGT
-949 EFQTLTQYLNKTM
+949 
-962 NQICAISVVLS
+962 
-973 DTNVFNHSTVSTTGN
+973 
-988 KGIGVY
+988 KGGGY
-994 SNVFQCNPKGHVGEF
+994 FAK
-1009 FTRK
+1009 K

>member
-1 MNIKKMSIFFL
+1 MNIKKMSIFIL

-106 EAEYFYGMLKDCGVK
+106 EAEYFYGMLKDCGIK

-164 LSMTVTNPDTKYVRV
+164 LSVTVTNPDTKYVRV

-267 NAGEIEALRE
+267 NAGEIEAPRE

-368 VGNHDMNPKYDWTPS
+368 IGNHDMNPKYDWTPS

-397 DYFKTDIDNTMR
+397 EYFKTDIDNTMR

-549 GISNTPTVMND
+549 GISSTPTVMND

-573 VNGNMRIVKMDF
+573 VNGNMRVVKMDF

-630 DVKDNEAAS
+630 DVKDTDAAS

-647 DEFVHHYVI
+647 DEFVHHYIV
-656 TLSKGGN
+656 TLSKAGN

-692 TLSESGQY
+692 ALESGQY

-812 GASAK
+812 GASVK

-908 SSPWQYAE
+908 ASPWQYAE

-922 DYVWFWFS
+922 DYVWFWFTI
-930 VSEDFNTIQY
+930 SEDFNTIMY
-940 TNRTENTPV
+940 TNRTEKTPV

>member
-1 MNIKKMSIFFL
+1 MSIFFL

-164 LSMTVTNPDTKYVRV
+164 LSVTVTNPDTKYVRV

-267 NAGEIEALRE
+267 NAGEIEAPRE

-304 AYANKFTAALN
+304 AYANKFTSALN
-315 QLKAKAAEN
+315 QLKVKAAES
-324 DANGIDGVL
+324 DANGIDGVM
-333 VAGDLIQKAEV
+333 VVGDLIQRAEI

-349 FKALYEEVF
+349 FKALYEDVF
-358 NPTDVPMIYT
+358 KPTEVPMIYT
-368 VGNHDMNPKYDWTPS
+368 IGNHDMNPKYDWTPS

-397 DYFKTDIDNTMR
+397 EYFKTDIDNTMR

-549 GISNTPTVMND
+549 GISSTPTVMND

-622 TMSTIEAK
+622 TMSTIDVE
-630 DVKDNEAAS
+630 DVKEAETAS

-647 DEFVHHYVI
+647 DEFVHHYIV
-656 TLSKGGN
+656 TLSKAGN

-678 NTSEMKSSWTYGFG
+678 KTSEMKSSWTVDFG

-700 TVSVVAVDSWDA
+700 TVTVVAVDSWDA
-712 ESAPVTATFNCGDV
+712 ESAPVSATFNCGDV
-726 TPSEKVDKWVD
+726 TPSEKVELWKDDKSGSRELSGPVAD
-737 DAAGSQAISASG
+737 NGKTAGVG
-749 TPTGGDGW
+749 GW
-757 LTYADGKVSWTA
+757 LSYKDGVASWTE
-769 NTTGHPRTSTLTFEN
+769 NTTGAPRTATLELSN
-784 GSSFKLTQIAPAD
+784 GSKITVNQVEAKDLAGNYTFYNYSFKAT
-797 FKGGWKFTTKIFAGA
+797 GVSNTKIVNNDKRQHETTVEFKAVENPEILNGHVHNLDLVGLYLDFAVP
-812 GASAK
+812 ASLEIV
-817 AADPGVMSVTFVD
+817 DGTPVIYTYMSLDYQKVSNGSEVACITELTNTTGYGKGYFA
-830 PLKPA
+830 PLKFG
-835 TLKDVDGVE
+835 VDGCN
-844 HTNNIGLKG
+844 HAWIGWGVDDIFGSPKFG
-853 LFFDTILD
+853 LGTGAQRL
-861 ACVDIN
+861 
-867 YEAETARIGFFL
+867 
-879 DARDGSGQA
+879 
-888 VNGKYAA
+888 
-895 YIPGIATRTDKAW
+895 
-908 SSPWQYAE
+908 
-916 TELGDP
+916 
-922 DYVWFWFS
+922 
-930 VSEDFNTIQY
+930 VSEGMYCCGFSFVTKGYKEGGYTTIYQFNYNNKWTY
-940 TNRTENTPV
+940 NGTNGGGY
-949 EFQTLTQYLNKTM
+949 FAK
-962 NQICAISVVLS
+962 
-973 DTNVFNHSTVSTTGN
+973 
-988 KGIGVY
+988 K
-994 SNVFQCNPKGHVGEF
+994 
-1009 FTRK
+1009 

>member
-164 LSMTVTNPDTKYVRV
+164 LSVTVTNPDTKYVRV

-267 NAGEIEALRE
+267 NAGEIEAPRE

-549 GISNTPTVMND
+549 GISSTPTVMND

-622 TMSTIEAK
+622 TMSTIDVK
-630 DVKDNEAAS
+630 DVKDTDAAS

-647 DEFVHHYVI
+647 DEFVHHYIV
-656 TLSKGGN
+656 TLSKAGN

-692 TLSESGQY
+692 ALESGQY

-726 TPSEKVDKWVD
+726 TPSEKIDKWVD

-797 FKGGWKFTTKIFAGA
+797 FKGGWKFTSKIFAGA

-908 SSPWQYAE
+908 ASPWQYAE

-922 DYVWFWFS
+922 DYVWFWFTI
-930 VSEDFNTIQY
+930 SEDFNTIMY
-940 TNRTENTPV
+940 TNRTEKTPV
-949 EFQTLTQYLNKTM
+949 EFQTLTQYSNKTM

-994 SNVFQCNPKGHVGEF
+994 TNVFQCNPKGNVGEF

>member
-98 VSSGKLLK
+98 VSTGKLLK
-106 EAEYFYGMLKDCGVK
+106 EAEYFYGMLKDCGIK

-164 LSMTVTNPDTKYVRV
+164 LSVTVTNPDTKYVKV

-267 NAGEIEALRE
+267 NAGEIEAPRE

-304 AYANKFTAALN
+304 AYANKFTSALN
-315 QLKAKAAEN
+315 QLKVKAAES
-324 DANGIDGVL
+324 DANGIDGVM
-333 VAGDLIQKAEV
+333 VVGDLIQRAEI

-349 FKALYEEVF
+349 FKALYEDVF
-358 NPTDVPMIYT
+358 KPTEVPMIYT
-368 VGNHDMNPKYDWTPS
+368 IGNHDMNPKYDWTPS

-397 DYFKTDIDNTMR
+397 EYFKTDIDNTMR

-491 YWATR
+491 YWATK

-549 GISNTPTVMND
+549 GISSTPTVMND

-726 TPSEKVDKWVD
+726 TPSEKVELWEDDKSGSRELSGPVAD
-737 DAAGSQAISASG
+737 NGKTAGVG
-749 TPTGGDGW
+749 GW
-757 LTYADGKVSWTA
+757 LSYKDGVASWTE
-769 NTTGHPRTSTLTFEN
+769 NTTGAPRTATLELSN
-784 GSSFKLTQIAPAD
+784 GSKITVNQVEAKDLAGNYTFYNYSFKTT
-797 FKGGWKFTTKIFAGA
+797 GVSNTKIVNNGKRQHETTVEFKAVENPEILNGHVHNLDLVGLYLDFAVP
-812 GASAK
+812 ASLEIV
-817 AADPGVMSVTFVD
+817 DGTPVIYTYMSLDYQKVSNGTEVACITELTNTTGYGTGYYA
-830 PLKPA
+830 PLKFG
-835 TLKDVDGVE
+835 VDGCN
-844 HTNNIGLKG
+844 HAWIGWG
-853 LFFDTILD
+853 
-861 ACVDIN
+861 VDDIFGSPKFG
-867 YEAETARIGFFL
+867 IGTGTQRL
-879 DARDGSGQA
+879 
-888 VNGKYAA
+888 
-895 YIPGIATRTDKAW
+895 
-908 SSPWQYAE
+908 
-916 TELGDP
+916 
-922 DYVWFWFS
+922 
-930 VSEDFNTIQY
+930 VSEGMYCCGFSFVTKGYKESGYTTIYQFNYNNKWTY
-940 TNRTENTPV
+940 NGTNGGGY
-949 EFQTLTQYLNKTM
+949 FAK
-962 NQICAISVVLS
+962 
-973 DTNVFNHSTVSTTGN
+973 
-988 KGIGVY
+988 K
-994 SNVFQCNPKGHVGEF
+994 
-1009 FTRK
+1009 

>member
-1 MNIKKMSIFFL
+1 MNIKKMSIFIL

-91 DGKTATF
+91 DGKIATF
-98 VSSGKLLK
+98 VSTGKLLK
-106 EAEYFYGMLKDCGVK
+106 EAEYFYGMLKDCGIK

-164 LSMTVTNPDTKYVRV
+164 LSVTVTNPDTKYVKV

-267 NAGEIEALRE
+267 NAGEIEAPRE

-304 AYANKFTAALN
+304 AYANKFTSALN
-315 QLKAKAAEN
+315 QLKVKAAES
-324 DANGIDGVL
+324 DANGIDGVM
-333 VAGDLIQKAEV
+333 VVGDLIQRAEI

-349 FKALYEEVF
+349 FKALYEDVF
-358 NPTDVPMIYT
+358 KPTEVPMIYT
-368 VGNHDMNPKYDWTPS
+368 IGNHDMNPKYDWTPS

-397 DYFKTDIDNTMR
+397 EYFKTDIDNTMR

-437 SPNVITWLDQQLD
+437 SPNVITWLDQQLET
-450 AITKTDPNRYVIVLT
+450 ITKTDPNRYVIVLT

-573 VNGNMRIVKMDF
+573 VNGNMRVVKMDF

-678 NTSEMKSSWTYGFG
+678 NTSEMKSSWTVDFG

-700 TVSVVAVDSWDA
+700 TVTVVAVDSWDA

-726 TPSEKVDKWVD
+726 TPSEKVELWKDDKSGSRELSGPVAD
-737 DAAGSQAISASG
+737 NGKTAGVG
-749 TPTGGDGW
+749 GW
-757 LTYADGKVSWTA
+757 LSYKDGVASWTE
-769 NTTGHPRTSTLTFEN
+769 NTTGAPRTATLELSN
-784 GSSFKLTQIAPAD
+784 GSKITVNQVEAKDLAGNYTFYNYSFKAT
-797 FKGGWKFTTKIFAGA
+797 GVSNTKIVNNDKRQHETTVEFKAVENPEILNGHVHNLDLVGLYLDFAVP
-812 GASAK
+812 ASLEIV
-817 AADPGVMSVTFVD
+817 DGTPVIYTYMSLDYQKVSNGSEVACITELTNTTGYGKGYFA
-830 PLKPA
+830 PLKFG
-835 TLKDVDGVE
+835 VDGCN
-844 HTNNIGLKG
+844 HAWIGWGVDDIFGSPKFG
-853 LFFDTILD
+853 LGTGAQRL
-861 ACVDIN
+861 
-867 YEAETARIGFFL
+867 
-879 DARDGSGQA
+879 
-888 VNGKYAA
+888 
-895 YIPGIATRTDKAW
+895 
-908 SSPWQYAE
+908 
-916 TELGDP
+916 
-922 DYVWFWFS
+922 
-930 VSEDFNTIQY
+930 VSEGMYCCGFSFVTKGYKEGGYTTIYQFNYNNKWTY
-940 TNRTENTPV
+940 NGTNGGGY
-949 EFQTLTQYLNKTM
+949 FAK
-962 NQICAISVVLS
+962 
-973 DTNVFNHSTVSTTGN
+973 
-988 KGIGVY
+988 K
-994 SNVFQCNPKGHVGEF
+994 
-1009 FTRK
+1009 

>member
-164 LSMTVTNPDTKYVRV
+164 LSVTVTNPDTKYVRV

-267 NAGEIEALRE
+267 NAGEIEAPRE

-304 AYANKFTAALN
+304 AYANKFTSALN
-315 QLKAKAAEN
+315 QLKVKAAES
-324 DANGIDGVL
+324 DANGIDGVM
-333 VAGDLIQKAEV
+333 VVGDLIQRAEI

-349 FKALYEEVF
+349 FKALYEDVF
-358 NPTDVPMIYT
+358 KPTEVPMIYT
-368 VGNHDMNPKYDWTPS
+368 IGNHDMNPKYDWTPS

-397 DYFKTDIDNTMR
+397 EYFKTDIDNTMR

-437 SPNVITWLDQQLD
+437 SPNVITWLDQQLET
-450 AITKTDPNRYVIVLT
+450 ITKTDPNRYVIVLT

-573 VNGNMRIVKMDF
+573 VNGNMRVVKMDF

-678 NTSEMKSSWTYGFG
+678 NTSEMKSSWTVDFG

-700 TVSVVAVDSWDA
+700 TVTVVAVDSWDA

-726 TPSEKVDKWVD
+726 TPSEKVELWKDDKSGSRELSGPVAD
-737 DAAGSQAISASG
+737 NGKTAGVGGWLSYKDGVASWTENTTGAPRTATLELSNGSKITVNQVEAKDLAGNYTFYNYSFNASGVSNTTAVNHAGRQYETAVEFKAVNNPETINGHIHNLDLIGLYLDFVVPASFEIVNG
-749 TPTGGDGW
+749 TPT
-757 LTYADGKVSWTA
+757 LYTYMSLDYQKVS
-769 NTTGHPRTSTLTFEN
+769 N
-784 GSSFKLTQIAPAD
+784 GSEIACITELTNS
-797 FKGGWKFTTKIFAGA
+797 TTYKTGYFA
-812 GASAK
+812 
-817 AADPGVMSVTFVD
+817 
-830 PLKPA
+830 PLKF
-835 TLKDVDGVE
+835 GVGDC
-844 HTNNIGLKG
+844 NYAWIGWGLDDLFGTPKFGIGTPSQRLVSAGMYCCGFSFVVKG
-853 LFFDTILD
+853 
-861 ACVDIN
+861 
-867 YEAETARIGFFL
+867 Y
-879 DARDGSGQA
+879 A
-888 VNGKYAA
+888 VGKYATI
-895 YIPGIATRTDKAW
+895 Y
-908 SSPWQYAE
+908 Q
-916 TELGDP
+916 
-922 DYVWFWFS
+922 
-930 VSEDFNTIQY
+930 FNYNNSWTY
-940 TNRTENTPV
+940 NGT
-949 EFQTLTQYLNKTM
+949 
-962 NQICAISVVLS
+962 
-973 DTNVFNHSTVSTTGN
+973 
-988 KGIGVY
+988 KGGGY
-994 SNVFQCNPKGHVGEF
+994 FAK
-1009 FTRK
+1009 K

>member
-164 LSMTVTNPDTKYVRV
+164 LSVTVTNPDTKYVRV

-267 NAGEIEALRE
+267 NAGEIEAPRE

-573 VNGNMRIVKMDF
+573 VNGNMRVVKMDF

-612 VTRKAANQAP
+612 VTRKATNQAP
-622 TMSTIEAK
+622 TMSTIDVK
-630 DVKDNEAAS
+630 DVKEAETAS

-647 DEFVHHYVI
+647 DEFVHHYIV
-656 TLSKGGN
+656 TLSKAGN

-678 NTSEMKSSWTYGFG
+678 KTSEMKSSWTVDFG
-692 TLSESGQY
+692 TLLESGQY
-700 TVSVVAVDSWDA
+700 TVTVVAVDSWDA
-712 ESAPVTATFNCGDV
+712 ESAPVSATFNCGDV
-726 TPSEKVDKWVD
+726 TPSEKVELWKDDKSGSRELSGPVAD
-737 DAAGSQAISASG
+737 NGKTAGVGGWLSYKDGVASWTENTTGAPRTATLELSNGSKITVNQVEAKDLAGNYTFYNYSFNASGVSNTTAVNHAGRQYETAVEFKAVNNPETINGHIHNLDLIGLYLDFVVPASFEIVNG
-749 TPTGGDGW
+749 TPT
-757 LTYADGKVSWTA
+757 LYTYMSLDYQKVS
-769 NTTGHPRTSTLTFEN
+769 N
-784 GSSFKLTQIAPAD
+784 GSEIACITELTNS
-797 FKGGWKFTTKIFAGA
+797 TTYKTGYFA
-812 GASAK
+812 
-817 AADPGVMSVTFVD
+817 
-830 PLKPA
+830 PLKF
-835 TLKDVDGVE
+835 GVGDC
-844 HTNNIGLKG
+844 NYAWIGWGLDDLFGTPKFGIGTPSQRLVSAGMYCCGFSFVVKG
-853 LFFDTILD
+853 
-861 ACVDIN
+861 
-867 YEAETARIGFFL
+867 Y
-879 DARDGSGQA
+879 A
-888 VNGKYAA
+888 VGKYATI
-895 YIPGIATRTDKAW
+895 Y
-908 SSPWQYAE
+908 Q
-916 TELGDP
+916 
-922 DYVWFWFS
+922 
-930 VSEDFNTIQY
+930 FNYNNSWTY
-940 TNRTENTPV
+940 NGT
-949 EFQTLTQYLNKTM
+949 
-962 NQICAISVVLS
+962 
-973 DTNVFNHSTVSTTGN
+973 
-988 KGIGVY
+988 KGGGY
-994 SNVFQCNPKGHVGEF
+994 FAK
-1009 FTRK
+1009 K

>member
-1 MNIKKMSIFFL
+1 MSIFIL

-164 LSMTVTNPDTKYVRV
+164 LSVTVTNPDTKYVKV

-188 KNAFIAFA
+188 KDAFIAFA

-267 NAGEIEALRE
+267 NAGEIEAPRE

-304 AYANKFTAALN
+304 AYANKFTSALN
-315 QLKAKAAEN
+315 QLKVKAAES
-324 DANGIDGVL
+324 DANGIDGVM
-333 VAGDLIQKAEV
+333 VVGDLIQRAEI

-349 FKALYEEVF
+349 FKALYEDVF
-358 NPTDVPMIYT
+358 KPTEVPMIYT
-368 VGNHDMNPKYDWTPS
+368 IGNHDMNPKYDWTPS

-397 DYFKTDIDNTMR
+397 EYFKTDIDNTMR

-573 VNGNMRIVKMDF
+573 VNGNMRVVKMDF

-726 TPSEKVDKWVD
+726 TPSEKVELWEDDKSGSRELSGPVADNGKTAGVGGWLSYKDCVAYWTENTTRAPRTATLELSNGSKITVNQVEAKDLAGNYTFYNYSFKATGVSNTKIVNNDKRQHETTVEFKAVENPEILNGHVHNLDLVGMYLDFAVPASLEIVD
-737 DAAGSQAISASG
+737 G
-749 TPTGGDGW
+749 TPVIY
-757 LTYADGKVSWTA
+757 TYMSLDYQKVSNGSEVACITELT
-769 NTTGHPRTSTLTFEN
+769 NTTGY
-784 GSSFKLTQIAPAD
+784 G
-797 FKGGWKFTTKIFAGA
+797 KGYFA
-812 GASAK
+812 
-817 AADPGVMSVTFVD
+817 
-830 PLKPA
+830 PLKFG
-835 TLKDVDGVE
+835 VDGCN
-844 HTNNIGLKG
+844 HAWIGWG
-853 LFFDTILD
+853 
-861 ACVDIN
+861 VDDIFGSPKFG
-867 YEAETARIGFFL
+867 IGTGTQRL
-879 DARDGSGQA
+879 
-888 VNGKYAA
+888 
-895 YIPGIATRTDKAW
+895 
-908 SSPWQYAE
+908 
-916 TELGDP
+916 
-922 DYVWFWFS
+922 
-930 VSEDFNTIQY
+930 VSEGMYCCGFSFVTKGYKEGGYTTIYQFNYNNKWTY
-940 TNRTENTPV
+940 NGTNGGGY
-949 EFQTLTQYLNKTM
+949 FAK
-962 NQICAISVVLS
+962 
-973 DTNVFNHSTVSTTGN
+973 
-988 KGIGVY
+988 K
-994 SNVFQCNPKGHVGEF
+994 
-1009 FTRK
+1009 

>member
-164 LSMTVTNPDTKYVRV
+164 LSVTVTNPDTKYVRV

-267 NAGEIEALRE
+267 NAGEIEAPRE

-549 GISNTPTVMND
+549 GISSTPTVMND

-647 DEFVHHYVI
+647 DEFVHHYIV
-656 TLSKGGN
+656 TLSKAGN

-678 NTSEMKSSWTYGFG
+678 KTSEMKSSWTVDFG

-700 TVSVVAVDSWDA
+700 TVTVVAVDSWDT
-712 ESAPVTATFNCGDV
+712 ESAPVSATFNCGDV
-726 TPSEKVDKWVD
+726 TPSEKVELWKDDKSGSRELSGPVAD
-737 DAAGSQAISASG
+737 NGKTAGVG
-749 TPTGGDGW
+749 GW
-757 LTYADGKVSWTA
+757 LSYKDGVASWTE
-769 NTTGHPRTSTLTFEN
+769 NTTGAPRTATLELSN
-784 GSSFKLTQIAPAD
+784 GSKITVNQVEAKDLAGNYTFYNYSFNAT
-797 FKGGWKFTTKIFAGA
+797 GVSNTKIVNNDKRQHETTVEFKAVENPEILNGHVHNLDLVGLYLDFAVP
-812 GASAK
+812 ASLEIV
-817 AADPGVMSVTFVD
+817 DGTPVIYTYMSLDYQKVSNGSEVACITELTNTTGYGKGYFA
-830 PLKPA
+830 PLKFG
-835 TLKDVDGVE
+835 VDGCN
-844 HTNNIGLKG
+844 HAWIGWG
-853 LFFDTILD
+853 
-861 ACVDIN
+861 VDDIFGSPKFG
-867 YEAETARIGFFL
+867 IGTGTQRL
-879 DARDGSGQA
+879 
-888 VNGKYAA
+888 
-895 YIPGIATRTDKAW
+895 
-908 SSPWQYAE
+908 
-916 TELGDP
+916 
-922 DYVWFWFS
+922 
-930 VSEDFNTIQY
+930 VSEGMYCCGFSFVTKGYKEGGYTTIYQFNYNNKWTY
-940 TNRTENTPV
+940 NGTNGGGY
-949 EFQTLTQYLNKTM
+949 FAK
-962 NQICAISVVLS
+962 
-973 DTNVFNHSTVSTTGN
+973 
-988 KGIGVY
+988 K
-994 SNVFQCNPKGHVGEF
+994 
-1009 FTRK
+1009 

>member
-1 MNIKKMSIFFL
+1 MSIFFL

-164 LSMTVTNPDTKYVRV
+164 LSVTVTNPDTKYVRV

-267 NAGEIEALRE
+267 NAGEIEAPRE

-304 AYANKFTAALN
+304 AYANKFTSALN
-315 QLKAKAAEN
+315 QLKVKAAES
-324 DANGIDGVL
+324 DANGIDGVM
-333 VAGDLIQKAEV
+333 VVGDLIQRAEI

-349 FKALYEEVF
+349 FKALYEDVF
-358 NPTDVPMIYT
+358 KPTEVPMIYT
-368 VGNHDMNPKYDWTPS
+368 IGNHDMNPKYDWTPS

-397 DYFKTDIDNTMR
+397 EYFKTDIDNTMR

-549 GISNTPTVMND
+549 GISSTPTVMND

-726 TPSEKVDKWVD
+726 TPSEKVELWEDDKSGSRELSGPVAD
-737 DAAGSQAISASG
+737 NGKTAGVGGWLSYKDCVAYWTENTTRAPRTATLELSNGSKITVNQVEAKDLAGNYTFYNYSFNASG
-749 TPTGGDGW
+749 VSNTTAVNHAGRQYETAVEFKAVNNPETINGHIHNLDLIGLYLDFVVPASFEIVNETPT
-757 LTYADGKVSWTA
+757 LYTYMSLDYQKVS
-769 NTTGHPRTSTLTFEN
+769 N
-784 GSSFKLTQIAPAD
+784 GSEIACITELTNS
-797 FKGGWKFTTKIFAGA
+797 TTYKTGYFA
-812 GASAK
+812 
-817 AADPGVMSVTFVD
+817 
-830 PLKPA
+830 PLKF
-835 TLKDVDGVE
+835 GVGDC
-844 HTNNIGLKG
+844 NYAWIGWGLDDLFGTPKFGIGTPSQRFVSADMYCCGFSFVVKG
-853 LFFDTILD
+853 
-861 ACVDIN
+861 
-867 YEAETARIGFFL
+867 Y
-879 DARDGSGQA
+879 A
-888 VNGKYAA
+888 VGKYATI
-895 YIPGIATRTDKAW
+895 Y
-908 SSPWQYAE
+908 Q
-916 TELGDP
+916 
-922 DYVWFWFS
+922 
-930 VSEDFNTIQY
+930 FNYNNSWTY
-940 TNRTENTPV
+940 NGT
-949 EFQTLTQYLNKTM
+949 
-962 NQICAISVVLS
+962 
-973 DTNVFNHSTVSTTGN
+973 
-988 KGIGVY
+988 KGGGY
-994 SNVFQCNPKGHVGEF
+994 FAK
-1009 FTRK
+1009 K

>member
-164 LSMTVTNPDTKYVRV
+164 LSVTVTNPDTKYVWV

-267 NAGEIEALRE
+267 NAGEIEAPRE

-397 DYFKTDIDNTMR
+397 EYFKTDIDNTMR

-437 SPNVITWLDQQLD
+437 SPNVITWLDQQLET
-450 AITKTDPNRYVIVLT
+450 ITKTDPNRYVIVLT

-549 GISNTPTVMND
+549 GISSTPTVMND

-630 DVKDNEAAS
+630 DVKDTDAAS

-647 DEFVHHYVI
+647 DEFVHHYIV
-656 TLSKGGN
+656 TLSKAGN

-692 TLSESGQY
+692 ALESGQY

-726 TPSEKVDKWVD
+726 TPSEKVELWENDK
-737 DAAGSQAISASG
+737 AGSRELSGPVADNGKTAGVGGWLSYKDGVASWTENTTGAPRTATLELSNGSKITVNQVEAKDLAGNYTFYNYSFNASGVSNTTVVNHAGRQYETAVEFKAVNNPETINGHIHNLDLIGLYLDFVVPASFEIVNG
-749 TPTGGDGW
+749 TPT
-757 LTYADGKVSWTA
+757 LYTYMSLDYQKVS
-769 NTTGHPRTSTLTFEN
+769 N
-784 GSSFKLTQIAPAD
+784 GSEIACITELTNS
-797 FKGGWKFTTKIFAGA
+797 TTYKTGYFA
-812 GASAK
+812 
-817 AADPGVMSVTFVD
+817 
-830 PLKPA
+830 PLKF
-835 TLKDVDGVE
+835 GVGDC
-844 HTNNIGLKG
+844 NYAWIGWG
-853 LFFDTILD
+853 LDDLFGTPKFG
-861 ACVDIN
+861 
-867 YEAETARIGFFL
+867 IGTPSQRLVSAGMYCCGFSFVV
-879 DARDGSGQA
+879 RGYA
-888 VNGKYAA
+888 VGKYATI
-895 YIPGIATRTDKAW
+895 Y
-908 SSPWQYAE
+908 Q
-916 TELGDP
+916 
-922 DYVWFWFS
+922 
-930 VSEDFNTIQY
+930 FNYNNSWTY
-940 TNRTENTPV
+940 NGT
-949 EFQTLTQYLNKTM
+949 
-962 NQICAISVVLS
+962 
-973 DTNVFNHSTVSTTGN
+973 
-988 KGIGVY
+988 KGGGY
-994 SNVFQCNPKGHVGEF
+994 FAK
-1009 FTRK
+1009 K

>member
-164 LSMTVTNPDTKYVRV
+164 LSVTVTNPDTKYVRV

-267 NAGEIEALRE
+267 NAGEIEAPRE

-304 AYANKFTAALN
+304 AYANKFTSALN
-315 QLKAKAAEN
+315 QFKVKAAES
-324 DANGIDGVL
+324 DANGIDGVM
-333 VAGDLIQKAEV
+333 VVGDLIQRAEI

-349 FKALYEEVF
+349 FKALYEDVF
-358 NPTDVPMIYT
+358 KPTEVPMIYT
-368 VGNHDMNPKYDWTPS
+368 IGNHDMNPKYDWTPS

-397 DYFKTDIDNTMR
+397 EYFKTDIDNTMR

-678 NTSEMKSSWTYGFG
+678 KTSEMKSSWTVDFG

-700 TVSVVAVDSWDA
+700 TVTVVAVDSWDA
-712 ESAPVTATFNCGDV
+712 ESAPVSATFNCGDV
-726 TPSEKVDKWVD
+726 TPSEKVELWENDKSGSRELSGPVAD
-737 DAAGSQAISASG
+737 NGKTAGVG
-749 TPTGGDGW
+749 GW
-757 LTYADGKVSWTA
+757 LSYKDGVASWTE
-769 NTTGHPRTSTLTFEN
+769 NTTGAPRTATLELSN
-784 GSSFKLTQIAPAD
+784 GSKITVNQVEAKDLAGNYTFYNYSFKAT
-797 FKGGWKFTTKIFAGA
+797 GVSNTKIVNNDKRQHETTVEFKAVENPEILNGHVHNLDLVGLYLDFAVP
-812 GASAK
+812 ASLEIV
-817 AADPGVMSVTFVD
+817 DGTPVIYTYMSLDYQKVSNGSEVACITELTNTTGYGKGYFA
-830 PLKPA
+830 PLKFG
-835 TLKDVDGVE
+835 VDGCN
-844 HTNNIGLKG
+844 HAWIGWG
-853 LFFDTILD
+853 
-861 ACVDIN
+861 VDDIFGSPKFG
-867 YEAETARIGFFL
+867 IGTGAQRL
-879 DARDGSGQA
+879 
-888 VNGKYAA
+888 
-895 YIPGIATRTDKAW
+895 
-908 SSPWQYAE
+908 
-916 TELGDP
+916 
-922 DYVWFWFS
+922 
-930 VSEDFNTIQY
+930 VSEGMYCCGFSFVTKGYKEGGYTTIYQFNYNNKWTY
-940 TNRTENTPV
+940 NGTNGGGY
-949 EFQTLTQYLNKTM
+949 FAK
-962 NQICAISVVLS
+962 
-973 DTNVFNHSTVSTTGN
+973 
-988 KGIGVY
+988 K
-994 SNVFQCNPKGHVGEF
+994 
-1009 FTRK
+1009 

>member
-164 LSMTVTNPDTKYVRV
+164 LSVTVTNPDTKYVRV

-267 NAGEIEALRE
+267 NAGEIEAPRE

-368 VGNHDMNPKYDWTPS
+368 IGNHDMNPKYDWTPS

-397 DYFKTDIDNTMR
+397 EYFKTDIDNTMR

-549 GISNTPTVMND
+549 GISSTPTVMND

-700 TVSVVAVDSWDA
+700 TVTVVAVDSWDA
-712 ESAPVTATFNCGDV
+712 ESAPVSATFNCGDV
-726 TPSEKVDKWVD
+726 TPSEKVELWKDDKSGSRELSGPVAD
-737 DAAGSQAISASG
+737 NGKTAGVG
-749 TPTGGDGW
+749 GW
-757 LTYADGKVSWTA
+757 LSYKDGVASWTE
-769 NTTGHPRTSTLTFEN
+769 NTTGAPRTATLELSN
-784 GSSFKLTQIAPAD
+784 GSKITVNQVEAKDLAGNYTFYNYSFKAT
-797 FKGGWKFTTKIFAGA
+797 GVSNTKIVNNDKRQHETTVEFKAVENPEILNGHVHNLDLVGLYLDFAVPVSLEIVDGT
-812 GASAK
+812 
-817 AADPGVMSVTFVD
+817 PVIYTYMSLDYQKVSNGSEVACITELTNTTGYGKGYFA
-830 PLKPA
+830 PLKFG
-835 TLKDVDGVE
+835 VDGCN
-844 HTNNIGLKG
+844 HAWIGWG
-853 LFFDTILD
+853 
-861 ACVDIN
+861 VDDIFGSPKFG
-867 YEAETARIGFFL
+867 IGTGTQRL
-879 DARDGSGQA
+879 
-888 VNGKYAA
+888 
-895 YIPGIATRTDKAW
+895 
-908 SSPWQYAE
+908 
-916 TELGDP
+916 
-922 DYVWFWFS
+922 
-930 VSEDFNTIQY
+930 VSEGMYCCGFSFVTKGYKYTTIYQFNYNNKWTY
-940 TNRTENTPV
+940 NGTNGGGY
-949 EFQTLTQYLNKTM
+949 FAK
-962 NQICAISVVLS
+962 
-973 DTNVFNHSTVSTTGN
+973 
-988 KGIGVY
+988 K
-994 SNVFQCNPKGHVGEF
+994 
-1009 FTRK
+1009 

>member
-164 LSMTVTNPDTKYVRV
+164 LSVTVTNPDTKYVRV

-267 NAGEIEALRE
+267 NAGEIEAPRE

-549 GISNTPTVMND
+549 GISSTPTVMND

-647 DEFVHHYVI
+647 DEFVHHYIV
-656 TLSKGGN
+656 TLSKAGN

-678 NTSEMKSSWTYGFG
+678 KTSEMKSSWTVDFG

-700 TVSVVAVDSWDA
+700 TVTVVAVDSWDA
-712 ESAPVTATFNCGDV
+712 ESAPVSATFNCGDV
-726 TPSEKVDKWVD
+726 TPSEKVELWKDDKSGSRELSGPVAD
-737 DAAGSQAISASG
+737 NGKTAGVGGWLSYKDGVASWTENTTGAPRTATLELSNGSKITVNQVEAKDLAGNYTFYNYSFNASGVSNTTAVNHAGRQYETAVEFKAVNNPETINGHIHNLDLIGLYLDFVVPASFEIVNG
-749 TPTGGDGW
+749 TPT
-757 LTYADGKVSWTA
+757 LYTYMSLDYQKVS
-769 NTTGHPRTSTLTFEN
+769 N
-784 GSSFKLTQIAPAD
+784 GSEIACITELTNS
-797 FKGGWKFTTKIFAGA
+797 TTYKTGYFA
-812 GASAK
+812 
-817 AADPGVMSVTFVD
+817 
-830 PLKPA
+830 PLKF
-835 TLKDVDGVE
+835 GVGDC
-844 HTNNIGLKG
+844 NYAWIGWGLDDLFGTPKFGIGTPSQRLVSAGMYCCGFSFVVKG
-853 LFFDTILD
+853 
-861 ACVDIN
+861 
-867 YEAETARIGFFL
+867 Y
-879 DARDGSGQA
+879 A
-888 VNGKYAA
+888 VGKYATI
-895 YIPGIATRTDKAW
+895 Y
-908 SSPWQYAE
+908 Q
-916 TELGDP
+916 
-922 DYVWFWFS
+922 
-930 VSEDFNTIQY
+930 FNYNNSWTY
-940 TNRTENTPV
+940 NGT
-949 EFQTLTQYLNKTM
+949 
-962 NQICAISVVLS
+962 
-973 DTNVFNHSTVSTTGN
+973 
-988 KGIGVY
+988 KGGGY
-994 SNVFQCNPKGHVGEF
+994 FAK
-1009 FTRK
+1009 K

>member
-1 MNIKKMSIFFL
+1 MSIFFL

-164 LSMTVTNPDTKYVRV
+164 LSVTVTNPDTKYVRV

-267 NAGEIEALRE
+267 NAGEIEAPRE

-304 AYANKFTAALN
+304 AYANKFTSALN
-315 QLKAKAAEN
+315 QLKVKAAES
-324 DANGIDGVL
+324 DANGIDGVM
-333 VAGDLIQKAEV
+333 VVGDLIQRAEI

-349 FKALYEEVF
+349 FKALYEDVF
-358 NPTDVPMIYT
+358 KPTEVPMIYT
-368 VGNHDMNPKYDWTPS
+368 IGNHDMNPKYDWTPS

-397 DYFKTDIDNTMR
+397 EYFKTDIDNTMR

-573 VNGNMRIVKMDF
+573 VNGNMRVVKMDF

-622 TMSTIEAK
+622 TMSTIDVK
-630 DVKDNEAAS
+630 DVKEAETAS

-726 TPSEKVDKWVD
+726 TPSEKVELWEDDKSGSRELSGPVAD
-737 DAAGSQAISASG
+737 NGKTAGVG
-749 TPTGGDGW
+749 GW
-757 LTYADGKVSWTA
+757 LSYKDGVASWTE
-769 NTTGHPRTSTLTFEN
+769 NTTGAPRTATLELSN
-784 GSSFKLTQIAPAD
+784 GSKITVNQVEAKDLAGNYTFYNYSFKTT
-797 FKGGWKFTTKIFAGA
+797 GVSNTKIVNNGKRQHETTVEFKAVENPEILNGHVHNLDLVGLYLDFAVP
-812 GASAK
+812 ASLEIV
-817 AADPGVMSVTFVD
+817 DGTPVIYTYMSLDYQKVSNGTEVACITELTNTTGYGTGYYA
-830 PLKPA
+830 PLKFG
-835 TLKDVDGVE
+835 VDGCN
-844 HTNNIGLKG
+844 HAWIGWG
-853 LFFDTILD
+853 
-861 ACVDIN
+861 VDDIFGSPKFG
-867 YEAETARIGFFL
+867 IGTGTQRL
-879 DARDGSGQA
+879 
-888 VNGKYAA
+888 
-895 YIPGIATRTDKAW
+895 
-908 SSPWQYAE
+908 
-916 TELGDP
+916 
-922 DYVWFWFS
+922 
-930 VSEDFNTIQY
+930 VSEGMYCCGFSFVTKGYKESGYTTIYQFNYNNKWTY
-940 TNRTENTPV
+940 NGTNGGGY
-949 EFQTLTQYLNKTM
+949 FAK
-962 NQICAISVVLS
+962 
-973 DTNVFNHSTVSTTGN
+973 
-988 KGIGVY
+988 K
-994 SNVFQCNPKGHVGEF
+994 
-1009 FTRK
+1009 

>member
-1 MNIKKMSIFFL
+1 MSIFIL

-164 LSMTVTNPDTKYVRV
+164 LSVTVTNPDTKYVKV

-267 NAGEIEALRE
+267 NAGEIEAPRE

-304 AYANKFTAALN
+304 AYANKFTSALN
-315 QLKAKAAEN
+315 QLKVKAAES
-324 DANGIDGVL
+324 DANGIDGVM
-333 VAGDLIQKAEV
+333 VVGDLIQRAEI

-349 FKALYEEVF
+349 FKALYEDVF
-358 NPTDVPMIYT
+358 KPTEVPMIYT
-368 VGNHDMNPKYDWTPS
+368 IGNHDMNPKYDWTPS

-397 DYFKTDIDNTMR
+397 EYFKTDIDNTMR

-573 VNGNMRIVKMDF
+573 VNGNMRVVKMDF

-726 TPSEKVDKWVD
+726 TPSEKVELWEDDKSGSRELSGPVADNGKTAGVGGWLSYKDCVAYWTENTTRAPRTATLELSNGSKITVNQVEAKDLAGNYTFYNYSFKATGVSNTKIVNNDKRQHETTVEFKAVENPEILNGHVHNLDLVGMYLDFAVPASLEIVD
-737 DAAGSQAISASG
+737 G
-749 TPTGGDGW
+749 TPVIY
-757 LTYADGKVSWTA
+757 TYMSLDYQKVSNGSEVACITELT
-769 NTTGHPRTSTLTFEN
+769 NTTGY
-784 GSSFKLTQIAPAD
+784 G
-797 FKGGWKFTTKIFAGA
+797 KGYFA
-812 GASAK
+812 
-817 AADPGVMSVTFVD
+817 
-830 PLKPA
+830 PLKFG
-835 TLKDVDGVE
+835 VDGCN
-844 HTNNIGLKG
+844 HAWIGWGVDDIFGSPKFG
-853 LFFDTILD
+853 LGTGAQRL
-861 ACVDIN
+861 
-867 YEAETARIGFFL
+867 
-879 DARDGSGQA
+879 
-888 VNGKYAA
+888 
-895 YIPGIATRTDKAW
+895 
-908 SSPWQYAE
+908 
-916 TELGDP
+916 
-922 DYVWFWFS
+922 
-930 VSEDFNTIQY
+930 VSEGMYCCGFSFVTKGYKEGGYTTIYQFNYNNKWTY
-940 TNRTENTPV
+940 NGTNGGGY
-949 EFQTLTQYLNKTM
+949 FAK
-962 NQICAISVVLS
+962 
-973 DTNVFNHSTVSTTGN
+973 
-988 KGIGVY
+988 K
-994 SNVFQCNPKGHVGEF
+994 
-1009 FTRK
+1009 

>member
-164 LSMTVTNPDTKYVRV
+164 LSVTVTNPDTKYVRV

-242 CDASDNVIGRI
+242 CDASDNVIGRV
-253 ASYETLETQPGKVY
+253 ASYETLETEPGKVY
-267 NAGEIEALRE
+267 NAGEIEAPRE

-304 AYANKFTAALN
+304 AYANKFTSALN
-315 QLKAKAAEN
+315 QLKVKAAES
-324 DANGIDGVL
+324 DANGIDGVM
-333 VAGDLIQKAEV
+333 VVGDLIQRAEI

-349 FKALYEEVF
+349 FKALYEDVF
-358 NPTDVPMIYT
+358 KPTEVPMIYT
-368 VGNHDMNPKYDWTPS
+368 IGNHDMNPKYDWTPS
-383 TVAQSVAMA
+383 TVSQSVALA

-397 DYFKTDIDNTMR
+397 EYFKTDIDNTMR

-437 SPNVITWLDQQLD
+437 SPNVITWLDQQLET
-450 AITKTDPNRYVIVLT
+450 ITKTDPNRYVIVLT

-573 VNGNMRIVKMDF
+573 VNGNMRVVKMDF

-678 NTSEMKSSWTYGFG
+678 NTSEMKSSWTVDFG

-700 TVSVVAVDSWDA
+700 TVTVVAVDSWDA

-726 TPSEKVDKWVD
+726 TPSEKVELWKDDKSGSRELSGPVAD
-737 DAAGSQAISASG
+737 NGKTAGVG
-749 TPTGGDGW
+749 GW
-757 LTYADGKVSWTA
+757 LSYKDGVASWTE
-769 NTTGHPRTSTLTFEN
+769 NTTGAPRTATLELSN
-784 GSSFKLTQIAPAD
+784 GSKITVNQVEAKDLAGNYTFYNYSFKAT
-797 FKGGWKFTTKIFAGA
+797 GVSNTKIVNNDKRQHETTVEFKAVENPEILNGHVHNLDLVGLYLDFAVP
-812 GASAK
+812 ASLEIV
-817 AADPGVMSVTFVD
+817 DGTPVIYTYMSLDYQKVSNGSEVACITELTNTTGYGKGYFA
-830 PLKPA
+830 PLKFG
-835 TLKDVDGVE
+835 VDGCN
-844 HTNNIGLKG
+844 HAWIGWGVDDIFGSPKFG
-853 LFFDTILD
+853 LGTGAQRL
-861 ACVDIN
+861 
-867 YEAETARIGFFL
+867 
-879 DARDGSGQA
+879 
-888 VNGKYAA
+888 
-895 YIPGIATRTDKAW
+895 
-908 SSPWQYAE
+908 
-916 TELGDP
+916 
-922 DYVWFWFS
+922 
-930 VSEDFNTIQY
+930 VSEGMYCCGFSFVTKGYKEGGYTTIYQFNYNNKWTY
-940 TNRTENTPV
+940 NGTNGGGY
-949 EFQTLTQYLNKTM
+949 FAK
-962 NQICAISVVLS
+962 
-973 DTNVFNHSTVSTTGN
+973 
-988 KGIGVY
+988 K
-994 SNVFQCNPKGHVGEF
+994 
-1009 FTRK
+1009 

>member
-106 EAEYFYGMLKDCGVK
+106 EAESFYGMLKDCGVK

-164 LSMTVTNPDTKYVRV
+164 LSVTVTNPDTKYVRV

-267 NAGEIEALRE
+267 NAGEIEAPRE

-549 GISNTPTVMND
+549 GISSTPTVMND

-647 DEFVHHYVI
+647 DEFVHHYIV
-656 TLSKGGN
+656 TLSKAGN

-678 NTSEMKSSWTYGFG
+678 KTSEMKSSWTVDFG

-700 TVSVVAVDSWDA
+700 TVSVVAVDSWGA
-712 ESAPVTATFNCGDV
+712 ESSPVSATFNCGDV
-726 TPSEKVDKWVD
+726 TPSEKVELWENDKSGSRELSGPVAD
-737 DAAGSQAISASG
+737 NGKTAGVG
-749 TPTGGDGW
+749 GW
-757 LTYADGKVSWTA
+757 LSYKDGVASWTE
-769 NTTGHPRTSTLTFEN
+769 NTTGAPRTATLELSN
-784 GSSFKLTQIAPAD
+784 GSKITVNQVEAKDLVGNYTFYNYSFKTTGVSNTTVVNQAGRQHETAVEFKVVDNPETINGHIHNLDLVGLYLD
-797 FKGGWKFTTKIFAGA
+797 FKVPASFEIVDGTPVLYTYMSLDYQKVSNGTEVACITQLTKSATYSGNYFAPLKFGVDDCNHAWIGWGLDDIFGAPKFTIGTGTQRLVSGGMYCCGF
-812 GASAK
+812 S
-817 AADPGVMSVTFVD
+817 FV
-830 PLKPA
+830 
-835 TLKDVDGVE
+835 
-844 HTNNIGLKG
+844 LKG
-853 LFFDTILD
+853 YTEGAYTTIYQF
-861 ACVDIN
+861 N
-867 YEAETARIGFFL
+867 YNNSWTY
-879 DARDGSGQA
+879 
-888 VNGKYAA
+888 NG
-895 YIPGIATRTDKAW
+895 T
-908 SSPWQYAE
+908 
-916 TELGDP
+916 
-922 DYVWFWFS
+922 
-930 VSEDFNTIQY
+930 
-940 TNRTENTPV
+940 
-949 EFQTLTQYLNKTM
+949 
-962 NQICAISVVLS
+962 
-973 DTNVFNHSTVSTTGN
+973 
-988 KGIGVY
+988 KGGGY
-994 SNVFQCNPKGHVGEF
+994 FAK
-1009 FTRK
+1009 K

>member
-1 MNIKKMSIFFL
+1 MNIKKMSIFIL

-164 LSMTVTNPDTKYVRV
+164 LSVTVTNPDTKYVRV

-267 NAGEIEALRE
+267 NAGEIEAPRE

-315 QLKAKAAEN
+315 QLKVKAAES
-324 DANGIDGVL
+324 DANGIDGVM
-333 VAGDLIQKAEV
+333 VVGDLIQRAEI

-349 FKALYEEVF
+349 FKALYEDVF
-358 NPTDVPMIYT
+358 KPTEVPMIYT
-368 VGNHDMNPKYDWTPS
+368 IGNHDMNPKYDWTPS

-397 DYFKTDIDNTMR
+397 EYFKTDIDNTMR

-549 GISNTPTVMND
+549 GISSTPTVMND

-678 NTSEMKSSWTYGFG
+678 NTSEMKSRWTYGFG

-700 TVSVVAVDSWDA
+700 TVTVVAVDSWDA

-726 TPSEKVDKWVD
+726 TPSEKVELWEDDKSGSRELSGPVAD
-737 DAAGSQAISASG
+737 NGKTAGVGGWLSYKDGVASWTENTTGAPRTATLELSNGSKITVNQVEAKDLAGNYTFYNYSFNASGVSNTTAVNHAGRQYETAVEFKAVNNPETINGHIHNLDLIGLYLDFVVPASFEIVNG
-749 TPTGGDGW
+749 TPT
-757 LTYADGKVSWTA
+757 LYTYMSLDYQKVS
-769 NTTGHPRTSTLTFEN
+769 N
-784 GSSFKLTQIAPAD
+784 GSEIACITELTNS
-797 FKGGWKFTTKIFAGA
+797 TTYKTGYFA
-812 GASAK
+812 
-817 AADPGVMSVTFVD
+817 
-830 PLKPA
+830 PLKF
-835 TLKDVDGVE
+835 GVGDC
-844 HTNNIGLKG
+844 NYAWIGWGLDDLFGTPKFGIGTPSQRLVSAGMYCCGFSFVVKG
-853 LFFDTILD
+853 
-861 ACVDIN
+861 
-867 YEAETARIGFFL
+867 Y
-879 DARDGSGQA
+879 A
-888 VNGKYAA
+888 VGKYATI
-895 YIPGIATRTDKAW
+895 Y
-908 SSPWQYAE
+908 Q
-916 TELGDP
+916 
-922 DYVWFWFS
+922 
-930 VSEDFNTIQY
+930 FNYNNKWTY
-940 TNRTENTPV
+940 NGTNGGGY
-949 EFQTLTQYLNKTM
+949 FAK
-962 NQICAISVVLS
+962 
-973 DTNVFNHSTVSTTGN
+973 
-988 KGIGVY
+988 K
-994 SNVFQCNPKGHVGEF
+994 
-1009 FTRK
+1009 

>member
-57 GFKTTWSAGDEI
+57 GFKMTWSAGDEI

-164 LSMTVTNPDTKYVRV
+164 LSVTVTNPDTKYVRV

-267 NAGEIEALRE
+267 NAGEIEAPRE

-549 GISNTPTVMND
+549 GISSTPTVMND

-726 TPSEKVDKWVD
+726 TPSEKVELWENDKSGSRELSGPVAD
-737 DAAGSQAISASG
+737 NGKTAGVG
-749 TPTGGDGW
+749 GW
-757 LTYADGKVSWTA
+757 LSYKDGVASWTE
-769 NTTGHPRTSTLTFEN
+769 NTTGAPRTATLELSN
-784 GSSFKLTQIAPAD
+784 GSKITVNQVEAKDLAGNYTFYNYSFKAT
-797 FKGGWKFTTKIFAGA
+797 GVSNTKIVNNDKRQHETTVEFKAVENPEILNGHVHNLDLVGLYLDFAVP
-812 GASAK
+812 ASLEIV
-817 AADPGVMSVTFVD
+817 DGTPVIYTYMSLDYQKVSNGTEVACITELTNTTGYGTDYFA
-830 PLKPA
+830 PLKFG
-835 TLKDVDGVE
+835 VDDCNHAWIGWGVDDIFGAPKFG
-844 HTNNIGLKG
+844 IG
-853 LFFDTILD
+853 T
-861 ACVDIN
+861 
-867 YEAETARIGFFL
+867 
-879 DARDGSGQA
+879 GSQ
-888 VNGKYAA
+888 
-895 YIPGIATRTDKAW
+895 R
-908 SSPWQYAE
+908 
-916 TELGDP
+916 L
-922 DYVWFWFS
+922 
-930 VSEDFNTIQY
+930 VSEGMYCCGFSFVTKGYKEGGYTTIYQFNYNNKWTY
-940 TNRTENTPV
+940 NGTNGGGY
-949 EFQTLTQYLNKTM
+949 FAK
-962 NQICAISVVLS
+962 
-973 DTNVFNHSTVSTTGN
+973 
-988 KGIGVY
+988 K
-994 SNVFQCNPKGHVGEF
+994 
-1009 FTRK
+1009 

>member
-1 MNIKKMSIFFL
+1 MSIFFL

-164 LSMTVTNPDTKYVRV
+164 LSVTVTNPDTKYVRV

-227 LRPDLLLNS
+227 LLPDLLLNS

-267 NAGEIEALRE
+267 NAGEIEAPRE

-549 GISNTPTVMND
+549 GISSTPTVMND

-647 DEFVHHYVI
+647 DEFVHHYIV
-656 TLSKGGN
+656 TLSKAGN

-678 NTSEMKSSWTYGFG
+678 KTSEMKSSWTVDFG

-700 TVSVVAVDSWDA
+700 TVTVVAVDSWDA
-712 ESAPVTATFNCGDV
+712 ESAPVSATFNCGDV
-726 TPSEKVDKWVD
+726 TPSEKVELWENDKSGSRELSGPVAD
-737 DAAGSQAISASG
+737 NGKTAGVGGWLSYKDGVASWTENTTGAPRTATLELSNGSKITVNQVEAKDLAGNYTFYNYSFNASGVSNTTVVNHAGRQYETAVEFKAVNNPETINGHIHNLDLIGLYLDFVVPASFEIVNG
-749 TPTGGDGW
+749 TPT
-757 LTYADGKVSWTA
+757 LYTYMSLDYQKVS
-769 NTTGHPRTSTLTFEN
+769 N
-784 GSSFKLTQIAPAD
+784 GSEIACITELTNS
-797 FKGGWKFTTKIFAGA
+797 TTYKTGYFA
-812 GASAK
+812 
-817 AADPGVMSVTFVD
+817 
-830 PLKPA
+830 PLKF
-835 TLKDVDGVE
+835 GVGDC
-844 HTNNIGLKG
+844 NYAWIGWGLDDLFGTPKFGIGTPSQRLVSAGMYCCGFSFVVKG
-853 LFFDTILD
+853 
-861 ACVDIN
+861 
-867 YEAETARIGFFL
+867 Y
-879 DARDGSGQA
+879 A
-888 VNGKYAA
+888 VGKYATI
-895 YIPGIATRTDKAW
+895 Y
-908 SSPWQYAE
+908 Q
-916 TELGDP
+916 
-922 DYVWFWFS
+922 
-930 VSEDFNTIQY
+930 FNYNNSWTY
-940 TNRTENTPV
+940 NGT
-949 EFQTLTQYLNKTM
+949 
-962 NQICAISVVLS
+962 
-973 DTNVFNHSTVSTTGN
+973 
-988 KGIGVY
+988 KGGGY
-994 SNVFQCNPKGHVGEF
+994 FAK
-1009 FTRK
+1009 K

>member
-164 LSMTVTNPDTKYVRV
+164 LSVTVTNPDTKYVRV

-267 NAGEIEALRE
+267 NAGEIEAPRE

-496 VLTGVLEK
+496 VLTGVLVK

-549 GISNTPTVMND
+549 GISSTPTVMND

-599 PDAAGANLAKYNN
+599 PDAAGTNLVKYNN
-612 VTRKAANQAP
+612 EARKAANQAP
-622 TMSTIEAK
+622 AMSTIDVK
-630 DVKDNEAAS
+630 DVKEAETAS
-639 VTFAAGKD
+639 VTFVAGKD
-647 DEFVHHYVI
+647 DEFVHHYIV
-656 TLSKGGN
+656 TLSKAGT

-678 NTSEMKSSWTYGFG
+678 KTSEMKSSWTVDFG

-700 TVSVVAVDSWDA
+700 TVTVVAVDSWDA
-712 ESAPVTATFNCGDV
+712 ESAPVSATFNCGDV
-726 TPSEKVDKWVD
+726 APSEKVELWKDDKSGSRELSGPVAD
-737 DAAGSQAISASG
+737 NGKTAGVG
-749 TPTGGDGW
+749 GW
-757 LTYADGKVSWTA
+757 LSYKDGVASWTE
-769 NTTGHPRTSTLTFEN
+769 NTTGAPRTATLELSN
-784 GSSFKLTQIAPAD
+784 GSKITVNQVEAKDLAGNYTFYNYSFNAT
-797 FKGGWKFTTKIFAGA
+797 GVSNTKIVNNDKRQHETTVEFKAVENPEILNGHVHNLDLVGLYLDFAVP
-812 GASAK
+812 ASLEIV
-817 AADPGVMSVTFVD
+817 DGTPVIYTYMSLDYQKVSNGSEVACITELTNTTGYGKGYFA
-830 PLKPA
+830 PLKFG
-835 TLKDVDGVE
+835 VDGCN
-844 HTNNIGLKG
+844 HAWIGWG
-853 LFFDTILD
+853 
-861 ACVDIN
+861 VDDIFGSPKFG
-867 YEAETARIGFFL
+867 IGTGTQRL
-879 DARDGSGQA
+879 
-888 VNGKYAA
+888 
-895 YIPGIATRTDKAW
+895 
-908 SSPWQYAE
+908 
-916 TELGDP
+916 
-922 DYVWFWFS
+922 
-930 VSEDFNTIQY
+930 VSEGMYCCGFSFVTKGYKEGGYTTIYQFNYNNKWTY
-940 TNRTENTPV
+940 NGTNGGGY
-949 EFQTLTQYLNKTM
+949 FAK
-962 NQICAISVVLS
+962 
-973 DTNVFNHSTVSTTGN
+973 
-988 KGIGVY
+988 K
-994 SNVFQCNPKGHVGEF
+994 
-1009 FTRK
+1009 

>member
-164 LSMTVTNPDTKYVRV
+164 LSVTVTNPDTKYVRV

-267 NAGEIEALRE
+267 NAGEIEAPRE

-368 VGNHDMNPKYDWTPS
+368 VGNHDMNPNHWTPS

-549 GISNTPTVMND
+549 GISSTPTVMND

-861 ACVDIN
+861 ACLDID
-867 YEAETARIGFFL
+867 YEAKTLRMGLFL
-879 DARDGSGQA
+879 DTRDGIGQQ
-888 VNGKYAA
+888 VNGKYAT
-895 YIPGIATRTDKAW
+895 YFPGLATKRATAWGKPWLYTETD
-908 SSPWQYAE
+908 
-916 TELGDP
+916 LGDP
-922 DYVWFWFS
+922 DYVWMWFKI
-930 VSEDFNTIQY
+930 SEDFNTIIYQ
-940 TNRTENTPV
+940 NRTTADV
-949 EFQTLTQYLNKTM
+949 ELQTLTQYSDKSM
-962 NQICAISVVLS
+962 NQICGFGVVLS
-973 DTNVFNHSTVSTTGN
+973 NTNAFNHSTVN
-988 KGIGVY
+988 AY
-994 SNVFQCNPKGHVGEF
+994 ANFFQCNPVKETGEF